1 MAKVIPVGQPV
12 NDAER
17 AAIAHL
23 RDRLPDS
30 YTLLH
35 NFEIE
40 RQGERFEIDLALL
53 TPHALYLID
62 VKGTRGSIDVYGS
75 KWYPEGRAPFPSPLA
90 KLRGHA
96 RTVKGLITQAHPGRH
111 ELDDIYVDAAILL
124 TAPDAHLSDREQ
136 LDADRVLKL
145 KDAERY
151 FKDATRI
158 PPRFSRS
165 ILQQQ
170 GLILHALK
178 VVKPASSVPR
188 FGHWVVK
195 EKLGAAAT
203 YTEYRAENAFAGG
216 SARLRVYQ
224 ADPYLPDAERQAQTL
239 RIANAYRA
247 LSKLPLHPNIVAA
260 RDFFPSDDDKSFIL
274 ILDDAPGQAL
284 TVHMARPQL
293 ALTLDQKWRVAKDLL
308 AALVHAHQ
316 HAVVHRN
323 LTPGAVL
330 VGQDGT
336 TRLTDFDFAKPSVNR
351 SQTIA
356 ADIVE
361 LVDKAYVAP
370 EAFREPGAATAA
382 SDIFSAGVILYELFT
397 GERPFAG
404 EPTTVWDREGE
415 FLHKPSALRPELNA
429 AFDAWLQ
436 SLCAFDVAQRPGAV
450 AALASL
456 QTLLQ
461 PVPVAA
467 DQPQARPSEP
477 AKPEREPETTAPEP
491 IDYLNLSAGHRLTHK
506 FIVEKKLGRGS
517 FGVVYKVIDTLGDV
531 ARTVKLIVSDRHS
544 TLERLKKEYRHL
556 VQIPEHPH
564 VVRVLD
570 ADVIP
575 DRGIPF
581 LVFEYVEGADVGDM
595 IRDHMLSPEDALE
608 LGKQAIDGLAHLHAQ
623 GFHHCDIKPRNLLWT
638 QKGAKIID
646 FNVSVR
652 ADDKES
658 RGGGS
663 RRYLPPDFDPEVI
676 PHNGERADRDL
687 YALGLTLYEALT
699 WRYPWDTAEPPI
711 NKPAPDPREFSGF
724 ADLAPELV
732 SVVLKAIAPRR
743 AERYHA
749 AADFRDA
756 LAEVRHARRIQTVS
770 VAAMSAAARS
780 GQAALAESAPNSN
793 AFVSHLLTLY
803 SQSSRSNAGTRGM
816 DALGHAA
823 YVETELD
830 RKLLPAVLQGE
841 FRLVLISGNA
851 GDGKTAFLQRLEK
864 EVEAR
869 GGAAHRGL
877 PNGSE
882 LSLAG
887 QRFLINYDGS
897 QDEGNKD
904 NNQVLLDFL
913 APFRGEDAK
922 AWTPQEIRLI
932 AINEGRLVDF
942 LTTHERD
949 FAALTALVRR
959 AFANGEAE
967 SGVALVNLN
976 LRSVVAEAEGGSILE
991 RTLNTMV
998 QPSHWSACERC
1009 DLKDSCYALH
1019 NARSFQDEI
1028 AGLRLRERLKTLYTM
1043 AHLRGRL
1050 HITMRDLRSA
1060 LSFMLIGNRDC
1071 AEIHAVYAAGRY
1083 DEVANSYYFN
1093 SWMGGGRPTSDR
1105 LLALLGELDVGR
1117 QEDPRFDR
1125 GLDFVQPD
1133 DRALFR
1139 FERRGRFDFEVFKR
1153 LFAELP
1159 RGVSESTVRQRARRH
1174 RAYVAMAR
1182 RKHFF
1187 ERRDASWETMLPYRS
1202 AKRMVEI
1209 VRGKASLDA
1218 LTGEILYAINRGEG
1232 LQRPERLGQSLA
1244 LQLRQVDHGT
1254 IRSYRLFPV
1263 EGFDLQ
1269 VQDFA
1274 AKARFVEHLP
1284 TGLLLR
1290 FQGQGAG
1297 ATVSELSINLDVF
1310 EMLMR
1315 LNEGYRPSVE
1325 EMQGFYL
1332 CLGVFKNSLNAQPYS
1347 EILLTTTGHDFYR
1360 LARHDDGRVEMR
1372 LLQGAAEGQR
1382 GQALVQDMEGQ

>member
-1 MAKVIPVGQPV
+1 MAKVIPIGQPV

-17 AAIAHL
+17 SAIAHL

-30 YTLLH
+30 YILLH

-40 RQGERFEIDLALL
+40 RQGERFEIDIALL

-62 VKGTRGSIDVYGS
+62 VKGTRGTIDVYGN
-75 KWYPEGRAPFPSPLA
+75 KWYPEGRAPYPTPLG
-90 KLRGHA
+90 KLRGHG
-96 RTVKGLITQAHPGRH
+96 RTVKGLVTQAHPGRN
-111 ELDDIYVDAAILL
+111 ELNDIYVDAAIVL
-124 TAPDAHLSDREQ
+124 TAPDAHLIDREQ
-136 LDADRVLKL
+136 LDSDRVVKL

-158 PPRFSRS
+158 PARFSKN
-165 ILQQQ
+165 ILLQQ

-178 VVKPASSVPR
+178 VVKPASAVQR
-188 FGHWVVK
+188 FGHWEVK
-195 EKLGAAAT
+195 EKLGSAQA
-203 YTEYRAENAFAGG
+203 YSEFRAENAFAGG
-216 SARLRVYQ
+216 TARLRVYQ
-224 ADPYLPDAERQAQTL
+224 ADPYQPEDVREAQVN

-260 RDFFPSDDDKSFIL
+260 RDFFPTDDDKSFIL

-308 AALVHAHQ
+308 AALAHAH
-316 HAVVHRN
+316 HHGVVHRN
-323 LTPGAVL
+323 LTPSAIL
-330 VGQDGT
+330 IGQDGT
-336 TRLTDFDFAKPSVNR
+336 TRITDFDFAKPGENR
-351 SQTIA
+351 SLSIA
-356 ADIVE
+356 ADIVD
-361 LVDKAYVAP
+361 LVEKAYVAP
-370 EAFREPGAATAA
+370 EAFREPGAASSA
-382 SDIFSAGVILYELFT
+382 SDIFSAGVIIYELFT

-404 EPTTVWDREGE
+404 EPTTVWDRVGE
-415 FLHKPSALRPELNA
+415 FLNKPSALRPELND
-429 AFDAWLQ
+429 AFDVWLQ
-436 SLCAFDVAQRPGAV
+436 SLCAFDEHMRPPAPSALAALNALLHPVAQQAAV
-450 AALASL
+450 SVEVSAFE
-456 QTLLQ
+456 
-461 PVPVAA
+461 PNEVPD
-467 DQPQARPSEP
+467 DQA
-477 AKPEREPETTAPEP
+477 
-491 IDYLNLSAGHRLTHK
+491 DYLNLPAGYRLTRK
-506 FIVEKKLGRGS
+506 FIIEKKLGRGS

-544 TLERLKKEYRHL
+544 TLDRLKQEYRHL
-556 VQIPEHPH
+556 VHIPEHPY

-575 DRGIPF
+575 GRDIPF
-581 LVFEYVEGADVGDM
+581 LVFEYVEGSDVGDM
-595 IRDHMLSPEDALE
+595 IQERLLSPEDVLE
-608 LGKQAIDGLAHLHAQ
+608 LGKQVVEGLVHLHAH

-676 PHNGERADRDL
+676 PYNGERADRDL
-687 YALGLTLYEALT
+687 YAMGLTLYEALT
-699 WRYPWDTAEPPI
+699 SRYPWDTTEPPI
-711 NKPAPDPREFSGF
+711 NKPAPDPRELSGF
-724 ADLAPELV
+724 SDLAPELV

-743 AERYHA
+743 AERFA
-749 AADFRDA
+749 TATDFRDA
-756 LAEVRHARRIQTVS
+756 LVEVHHARRIQTVS
-770 VAAMSAAARS
+770 LATMSAASS
-780 GQAALAESAPNSN
+780 GQGVLAESAPNSN

-803 SQSSRSNAGTRGM
+803 SQSHRSNAGTRGM
-816 DALGHAA
+816 DALGFSA
-823 YVETELD
+823 YVDTALD
-830 RKLLPAVLQGE
+830 RALLPAVLSGE

-864 EVEAR
+864 EVEVR
-869 GGAAHRGL
+869 GGSANRGL

-882 LSLAG
+882 LALG
-887 QRFLINYDGS
+887 GKRYLINYDGS

-913 APFRGEDAK
+913 SPFKGGDART
-922 AWTPQEIRLI
+922 WTPKETRLI

-942 LTTHERD
+942 LATHEHD
-949 FAALTALVRR
+949 FSELTALVRR
-959 AFANGEAE
+959 AFSTGETE
-967 SGVALVNLN
+967 SGVAVVNLN

-991 RTLNTMV
+991 RTLQSIV
-998 QPSHWSACERC
+998 QSKNWLACESC
-1009 DLKDSCYALH
+1009 DLKNSCYALH

-1028 AGLRLRERLKTLYTM
+1028 AGPRLLERLKTLYTM

-1071 AEIHAVYAAGRY
+1071 GEIHALYMAGKH
-1083 DEVANSYYFN
+1083 DEVARSYYFN
-1093 SWMGGGRPTSDR
+1093 SWMGSGQPTADR
-1105 LLALLGELDVGR
+1105 LLTLLGELDVGK

-1139 FERRGRFDFEVFKR
+1139 FERRGQFDFEVLKR
-1153 LFAELP
+1153 LFGDLP
-1159 RGVSESTVRQRARRH
+1159 RGGSDVSVRQRACKH
-1174 RAYVAMAR
+1174 REYVAMAR

-1187 ERRDASWETMLPYRS
+1187 ERRDASWEKMLPYRS

-1209 VRGKASLDA
+1209 VRGETSIDA
-1218 LTGEILYAINRGEG
+1218 LTSEILHAINRGEG
-1232 LQRPERLGQSLA
+1232 LQRPERLGTSLA
-1244 LQLRQVDHGT
+1244 LQLRQVEHGT
-1254 IRSYRLFPV
+1254 VRSYRLFPS
-1263 EGFDLQ
+1263 EGFGLQ

-1274 AKARFVEHLP
+1274 ANARFVEHLP
-1284 TGLLLR
+1284 TGLLLK
-1290 FQGQGAG
+1290 FQGQGFG
-1297 ATVSELSINLDVF
+1297 AISSELIINLDVF
-1310 EMLMR
+1310 EMLVR

-1332 CLGVFKNSLNAQPYS
+1332 CLGVFKNSLNAQPYR

-1372 LLQGAAEGQR
+1372 LLQGVASGGHKAEAIAQGFK
-1382 GQALVQDMEGQ
+1382 GN

>member
-1 MAKVIPVGQPV
+1 MAKTIPVGQPV

-17 AAIAHL
+17 SAIAYL

-30 YTLLH
+30 FVLLH

-40 RQGERFEIDLALL
+40 RQGERFEIDIALL

-62 VKGTRGSIDVYGS
+62 VKGTRGTIDVYGN
-75 KWYPEGRAPFPSPLA
+75 KWYPEGRAPYPSPLG

-96 RTVKGLITQAHPGRH
+96 RTVKGLVTQANPGRH
-111 ELDDIYVDAAILL
+111 ELDGIYVDAAILL
-124 TAPDAHLSDREQ
+124 TAPDAHLNDR
-136 LDADRVLKL
+136 ADFDQKQVVKL

-158 PPRFSRS
+158 PARFSKN
-165 ILQQQ
+165 IQQQ
-170 GLILHALK
+170 HGLILHALK
-178 VVKPASSVPR
+178 VVKPASAVQR
-188 FGHWVVK
+188 FGHWQVI
-195 EKLGAAAT
+195 EKLGAAET
-203 YTEYRAENAFAGG
+203 YAEFRAENAFAGG
-216 SARLRVYQ
+216 TARLRVYQ
-224 ADPYLPDAERQAQTL
+224 ADPYQPDNVRKAQVN

-260 RDFFPSDDDKSFIL
+260 RDFFPADDDKSFIL

-284 TVHMARPQL
+284 TVHMVRPQL

-308 AALVHAHQ
+308 AALAHAH
-316 HAVVHRN
+316 HHGVVHRN
-323 LTPGAVL
+323 LTPGAIL
-330 VGQDGT
+330 IGQDGT
-336 TRLTDFDFAKPSVNR
+336 TRITDFDFAKPSADR
-351 SQTIA
+351 TLTIA
-356 ADIVE
+356 PDIVD
-361 LVDKAYVAP
+361 LVEKAYVAP
-370 EAFREPGAATAA
+370 EAFREPGAASTA

-404 EPTTVWDREGE
+404 EPTTVWDRAGE
-415 FLHKPSALRPELNA
+415 FLNKPSALRPELNET
-429 AFDAWLQ
+429 FDGWLQ
-436 SLCAFDVAQRPGAV
+436 SLCAFDEHKRLTAS
-450 AALASL
+450 AALA
-456 QTLLQ
+456 TLNAMLQ
-461 PVPVAA
+461 PAPQPHTGPIEVLTLEPVEAA
-467 DQPQARPSEP
+467 EEP
-477 AKPEREPETTAPEP
+477 LA
-491 IDYLNLSAGHRLTHK
+491 DYLNLAAGYPLTHK

-575 DRGIPF
+575 GHDIPF
-581 LVFEYVEGADVGDM
+581 LVFEYVEGSDVGDM
-595 IRDHMLSPEDALE
+595 IQDRLLSPEDALE
-608 LGKQAIDGLAHLHAQ
+608 LGKQVMEGLVHLHAH

-638 QKGAKIID
+638 HKGAKIID

-699 WRYPWDTAEPPI
+699 SRYPWDTTEPPI
-711 NKPAPDPREFSGF
+711 NKPAPDPRDLSGF
-724 ADLAPELV
+724 DDLASELV
-732 SVVLKAIAPRR
+732 TVVLKAIAPRR
-743 AERYHA
+743 AERYHTA
-749 AADFRDA
+749 VDFRDA
-756 LAEVRHARRIQTVS
+756 LAEVRHARRIQSVS
-770 VAAMSAAARS
+770 LTAMATAVSS
-780 GQAALAESAPNSN
+780 GQAVMAEPELNRN

-816 DALGHAA
+816 DALGFSA
-823 YVETELD
+823 YVDTALD
-830 RKLLPAVLQGE
+830 RALLPAVLQGE

-869 GGAAHRGL
+869 GGSADRGL

-882 LSLAG
+882 LILAG
-887 QRFLINYDGS
+887 RRYLINYDGS

-913 APFRGEDAK
+913 EPFKGNDARLWK
-922 AWTPQEIRLI
+922 PHETRLI

-942 LTTHERD
+942 LATHERD
-949 FAALTALVRR
+949 FPALTALVRR
-959 AFANGEAE
+959 SFSSGEAD
-967 SGVALVNLN
+967 SGVAVVNLN
-976 LRSVVAEAEGGSILE
+976 RRSVVADAEGGSILE
-991 RTLNTMV
+991 RTLQSIV
-998 QPSHWSACERC
+998 QPKNWSACERC
-1009 DLKDSCYALH
+1009 VLQDSCYALH

-1028 AGLRLRERLKTLYTM
+1028 AGPRLLERLKMLYTM

-1071 AEIHAVYAAGRY
+1071 AEIHALYAAGKH
-1083 DEVANSYYFN
+1083 DDVARSFYFN
-1093 SWMGGGRPTSDR
+1093 SWMGAEQATSDR
-1105 LLALLGELDVGR
+1105 LLTLLSDLDVGK

-1139 FERRGRFDFEVFKR
+1139 FGRRGQFDFEILKR
-1153 LFAELP
+1153 LFADLP
-1159 RGVSESTVRQRARRH
+1159 RGLSDSSVRQRARKH

-1187 ERRDASWETMLPYRS
+1187 ERRDTSWEKMLPYRS

-1209 VRGKASLDA
+1209 VRGETPIEE
-1218 LTGEILYAINRGEG
+1218 LTSEILHAINRGEG
-1232 LQRPERLGQSLA
+1232 LQRPERLGASLA
-1244 LQLRQVDHGT
+1244 LQLRQVEHGT
-1254 IRSYRLFPV
+1254 VRSYRLFPI

-1284 TGLLLR
+1284 TGLLMKYE
-1290 FQGQGAG
+1290 GQGVG
-1297 ATVSELSINLDVF
+1297 AITSELIINLDVF
-1310 EMLMR
+1310 EMLVR

-1332 CLGVFKNSLNAQPYS
+1332 CLGVFKNSLNAQPYR
-1347 EILLTTTGHDFYR
+1347 EILLTTTGHDFFR
-1360 LARHDDGRVEMR
+1360 LARHDDGRLEIR
-1372 LLQGAAEGQR
+1372 LLQGLVVGSEGAAVKNGVK
-1382 GQALVQDMEGQ
+1382 GN

>member
-1 MAKVIPVGQPV
+1 MTKVIPVGLPV

-17 AAIAHL
+17 SAIAYL

-40 RQGERFEIDLALL
+40 RQGERFEIDIALL

-62 VKGTRGSIDVYGS
+62 VKGTRGAIDVYGN
-75 KWYPEGRAPFPSPLA
+75 KWYPEGRAPYPSPLG

-96 RTVKGLITQAHPGRH
+96 RTVKGLVTQAHPGRN
-111 ELDDIYVDAAILL
+111 ELNDIYVDAAILL
-124 TAPDAHLSDREQ
+124 TAPDAHLIDREQ
-136 LDADRVLKL
+136 LDSDRVVKL
-145 KDAERY
+145 KEAERY

-158 PPRFSRS
+158 PARFSKN

-178 VVKPASSVPR
+178 VVKPASSVQR
-188 FGHWVVK
+188 FGHWEVK
-195 EKLGAAAT
+195 EKLGAAQA
-203 YTEYRAENAFAGG
+203 YSEFRAENAFAGG
-216 SARLRVYQ
+216 TARLRVYQ
-224 ADPYLPDAERQAQTL
+224 ADPYQPKDVREAQVN
-239 RIANAYRA
+239 RITNAYRA

-260 RDFFPSDDDKSFIL
+260 RDFFRTDDDRSFIL

-293 ALTLDQKWRVAKDLL
+293 VLTLDQKWRVAKDLL
-308 AALVHAHQ
+308 AALAHAHQ
-316 HAVVHRN
+316 HGVVHRN
-323 LTPGAVL
+323 LMPGAIL
-330 VGQDGT
+330 IGQDGT
-336 TRLTDFDFAKPSVNR
+336 TRITDFDFAKPGENR
-351 SQTIA
+351 SLSIA
-356 ADIVE
+356 ADIVD
-361 LVDKAYVAP
+361 LVEKAYVAP
-370 EAFREPGAATAA
+370 EAFREPGAASSA
-382 SDIFSAGVILYELFT
+382 SDIFSAGVIIYELFT

-404 EPTTVWDREGE
+404 EPTTVWDRVGE
-415 FLHKPSALRPELNA
+415 FLNKPSALRPELND
-429 AFDAWLQ
+429 AFDVWLQ
-436 SLCAFDVAQRPGAV
+436 SLCAFDEHKRPPAPNAL
-450 AALASL
+450 AALNA
-456 QTLLQ
+456 LLQ
-461 PVPVAA
+461 PAVLKVAA
-467 DQPQARPSEP
+467 PLEVSDFEPNQVSDDQA
-477 AKPEREPETTAPEP
+477 
-491 IDYLNLSAGHRLTHK
+491 DYLNLPAGYRLTRK
-506 FIVEKKLGRGS
+506 FIIEKKLGRGS

-544 TLERLKKEYRHL
+544 TLDRLKQEYRHL
-556 VQIPEHPH
+556 VHIPEHPH

-575 DRGIPF
+575 GRDIPF
-581 LVFEYVEGADVGDM
+581 LVFEYVEGSDVGDM
-595 IRDHMLSPEDALE
+595 IQERLLSPEDVLE
-608 LGKQAIDGLAHLHAQ
+608 LGKQVIEGLVHLHAN

-658 RGGGS
+658 QGGGS

-676 PHNGERADRDL
+676 PYNGERADRDL
-687 YALGLTLYEALT
+687 YAMGLTLYEALT
-699 WRYPWDTAEPPI
+699 SRYPWDTTEPPI
-711 NKPAPDPREFSGF
+711 NKPAPDPRELSGF
-724 ADLAPELV
+724 SDLAPELV

-743 AERYHA
+743 AERFA
-749 AADFRDA
+749 TATDFRGA
-756 LAEVRHARRIQTVS
+756 LSEVRHARRIQTVS
-770 VAAMSAAARS
+770 
-780 GQAALAESAPNSN
+780 LATMTAGSIQGVLAKSAPNSN

-803 SQSSRSNAGTRGM
+803 SQSHRSNAGTRGM
-816 DALGHAA
+816 DALGFSA
-823 YVETELD
+823 YVDTALD
-830 RKLLPAVLQGE
+830 RALLPAVLSGE

-864 EVEAR
+864 EVEVL
-869 GGAAHRGL
+869 GGSANRGL

-882 LSLAG
+882 LALG
-887 QRFLINYDGS
+887 GKRYLINYDGS

-913 APFRGEDAK
+913 SPFKGSDART
-922 AWTPQEIRLI
+922 WTPKETRLI

-942 LTTHERD
+942 LATHEQD
-949 FAALTALVRR
+949 FSELTALVRR
-959 AFANGEAE
+959 AFSSGETE
-967 SGVALVNLN
+967 SGVAVVNLN
-976 LRSVVAEAEGGSILE
+976 LRSVVADAEGGSILE
-991 RTLNTMV
+991 RTMQSIV
-998 QPSHWSACERC
+998 QPKNWSACESC
-1009 DLKDSCYALH
+1009 DLKNSCYALH

-1028 AGLRLRERLKTLYTM
+1028 AGPRLLERLKTLYTM

-1071 AEIHAVYAAGRY
+1071 GEIHELYMAGKH
-1083 DEVANSYYFN
+1083 DEVARSYYFN
-1093 SWMGGGRPTSDR
+1093 SWMGGGQPTSDR
-1105 LLALLGELDVGR
+1105 LLTLLGEIDVGK

-1139 FERRGRFDFEVFKR
+1139 FERRGQFDFEVLKR
-1153 LFAELP
+1153 LFGDLP
-1159 RGVSESTVRQRARRH
+1159 RGWADVSVRQRARKH
-1174 RAYVAMAR
+1174 REYVTMAR

-1187 ERRDASWETMLPYRS
+1187 ERRDASWEKMLPYRS

-1209 VRGKASLDA
+1209 VRGETSIDA
-1218 LTGEILYAINRGEG
+1218 LISEILHAINRGEG
-1232 LQRPERLGQSLA
+1232 LQRPERLGTSLA
-1244 LQLRQVDHGT
+1244 LQLRQVEHGT
-1254 IRSYRLFPV
+1254 VRSYRLFPA
-1263 EGFDLQ
+1263 EGFGLQ

-1274 AKARFVEHLP
+1274 ANARFVEHLP
-1284 TGLLLR
+1284 TGVLLK
-1290 FQGQGAG
+1290 FQGQGFG
-1297 ATVSELSINLDVF
+1297 AISSELIINLDVF
-1310 EMLMR
+1310 EMLVR

-1332 CLGVFKNSLNAQPYS
+1332 CLGVFKNSLNAQPYR

-1372 LLQGAAEGQR
+1372 LLQGPATSEHKAEALAQSFR
-1382 GQALVQDMEGQ
+1382 GN

>member
-17 AAIAHL
+17 NAIAYL
-23 RDRLPDS
+23 RDSLPDS
-30 YTLLH
+30 FVLLH

-40 RQGERFEIDLALL
+40 RHGERFEIDIALL

-62 VKGTRGSIDVYGS
+62 VKGTRGTIDVYGN
-75 KWYPEGRAPFPSPLA
+75 KWYPEGRAPYPSPLG
-90 KLRGHA
+90 KLRSHA
-96 RTVKGLITQAHPGRH
+96 RTVKGLVTQANPGRH
-111 ELDDIYVDAAILL
+111 ELDGIYVDAAILL
-124 TAPDAHLSDREQ
+124 TAPDAHLNDREQ
-136 LDADRVLKL
+136 LDADRVVKL

-151 FKDATRI
+151 FRDATRI
-158 PPRFSRS
+158 PARFSKH

-178 VVKPASSVPR
+178 VVKPASAVQR
-188 FGHWVVK
+188 FGHWQVK
-195 EKLGAAAT
+195 EKLGAAEA
-203 YTEYRAENAFAGG
+203 YTEFRAENAFAGG
-216 SARLRVYQ
+216 TARLRVYQ
-224 ADPYLPDAERQAQTL
+224 ADPYQPEDVRKAQVN

-260 RDFFPSDDDKSFIL
+260 RDFFPTEDDKSFIL

-284 TVHMARPQL
+284 TIHMVRPQL

-308 AALVHAHQ
+308 AALAHAH
-316 HAVVHRN
+316 HHGVVHRN
-323 LTPGAVL
+323 LTPGAIL
-330 VGQDGT
+330 IGQDGT
-336 TRLTDFDFAKPSVNR
+336 TRITDFDFAKPGADR
-351 SQTIA
+351 TLTIA
-356 ADIVE
+356 PDIVD
-361 LVDKAYVAP
+361 LVEKAYVAP
-370 EAFREPGAATAA
+370 EAYREPGAASTA

-404 EPTTVWDREGE
+404 DPTTVWDRAGE
-415 FLHKPSALRPELNA
+415 FLNKPSALRLELNET
-429 AFDAWLQ
+429 FDGWLQ
-436 SLCAFDVAQRPGAV
+436 SLCAFDEHKRLTAS
-450 AALASL
+450 AALA
-456 QTLLQ
+456 TLNAILQ
-461 PVPVAA
+461 PAPHPHAGPIEVL
-467 DQPQARPSEP
+467 
-477 AKPEREPETTAPEP
+477 KPEPVEAAEETLT
-491 IDYLNLSAGHRLTHK
+491 DYLNLAAGYPLTHK

-575 DRGIPF
+575 GHDIPF
-581 LVFEYVEGADVGDM
+581 LVFEYVEGSDVGDM
-595 IRDHMLSPEDALE
+595 IQDRLLSPEDALE
-608 LGKQAIDGLAHLHAQ
+608 LGKQVMEGLVHLHAH

-638 QKGAKIID
+638 NKGAKIID

-699 WRYPWDTAEPPI
+699 SRYPWDTTEPPI
-711 NKPAPDPREFSGF
+711 NKPAPDPRNLSGF
-724 ADLAPELV
+724 DDLASELV
-732 SVVLKAIAPRR
+732 NVVLKAIAPRR
-743 AERYHA
+743 AERYHTA
-749 AADFRDA
+749 VDFRDA
-756 LAEVRHARRIQTVS
+756 LAEVRHARRVQSVSLTAMATAVSSGQTV
-770 VAAMSAAARS
+770 
-780 GQAALAESAPNSN
+780 LAEPALNRN

-816 DALGHAA
+816 DVLGFSA
-823 YVETELD
+823 YVDTALD
-830 RKLLPAVLQGE
+830 RALLPAVLQGE

-869 GGAAHRGL
+869 GGSANRGL
-877 PNGSE
+877 PNGSD
-882 LSLAG
+882 LILAG
-887 QRFLINYDGS
+887 RRYLINYDGS

-913 APFRGEDAK
+913 APFKGNDARL
-922 AWTPQEIRLI
+922 WTPHETRLI

-942 LTTHERD
+942 LATYEKD
-949 FAALTALVRR
+949 FSALTALVRR
-959 AFANGEAE
+959 TFSSGEAD
-967 SGVALVNLN
+967 SGVAVVNLN
-976 LRSVVAEAEGGSILE
+976 RRSVVADAEGGSILE
-991 RTLNTMV
+991 RTLQSIV
-998 QPSHWSACERC
+998 QPKNWSACEQCVLQDR
-1009 DLKDSCYALH
+1009 CYALH

-1028 AGLRLRERLKTLYTM
+1028 AGPRLLERLKMLYTM

-1071 AEIHAVYAAGRY
+1071 AEIHALYAAGKH
-1083 DEVANSYYFN
+1083 DDVARSFYFN
-1093 SWMGGGRPTSDR
+1093 SWMGAEQATADR
-1105 LLALLGELDVGR
+1105 LLTLLSDLDVGK

-1139 FERRGRFDFEVFKR
+1139 FERRGQFDFEILKR
-1153 LFAELP
+1153 LFADLP
-1159 RGVSESTVRQRARRH
+1159 RGLFDSSVRQRARKH
-1174 RAYVAMAR
+1174 RTYVAMAR

-1187 ERRDASWETMLPYRS
+1187 ERRDTSWEKMLPYRS

-1209 VRGKASLDA
+1209 VRGETPIEE
-1218 LTGEILYAINRGEG
+1218 LTSEILHAINRGEG
-1232 LQRPERLGQSLA
+1232 LQRPERLGASLA
-1244 LQLRQVDHGT
+1244 LQLRQVEHGT
-1254 IRSYRLFPV
+1254 VRSYRLFPM
-1263 EGFDLQ
+1263 EGFHLQ

-1284 TGLLLR
+1284 TGLLLKYE
-1290 FQGQGAG
+1290 GQGVG
-1297 ATVSELSINLDVF
+1297 AITSELIINLDVF
-1310 EMLMR
+1310 EMLVR

-1332 CLGVFKNSLNAQPYS
+1332 CLGVFKNSLNAQPYR
-1347 EILLTTTGHDFYR
+1347 EILLTTTGHDFFR
-1360 LARHDDGRVEMR
+1360 LARHDDGRLEIR
-1372 LLQGAAEGQR
+1372 LLQGPVVGIEGAAVKNGVK
-1382 GQALVQDMEGQ
+1382 GN

>member
-17 AAIAHL
+17 NAIAYL
-23 RDRLPDS
+23 RDRLPDN
-30 YTLLH
+30 YALLH

-40 RQGERFEIDLALL
+40 RQCERFEIDIALL

-62 VKGTRGSIDVYGS
+62 VKGTRGTIDVYGNR
-75 KWYPEGRAPFPSPLA
+75 WYPEGRGPYPSPLG

-96 RTVKGLITQAHPGRH
+96 RTVKGLVTQANPGRH

-124 TAPDAHLSDREQ
+124 TAPDAHLNDREQ
-136 LDADRVLKL
+136 LDADRVVKL

-151 FKDATRI
+151 FKDVTRI
-158 PPRFSRS
+158 PARFSKNIVR
-165 ILQQQ
+165 QQK
-170 GLILHALK
+170 LILHALN
-178 VVKPASSVPR
+178 VVKPAAAVQR
-188 FGHWVVK
+188 FGHWDVK
-195 EKLGAAAT
+195 EKLGAAQA
-203 YTEYRAENAFAGG
+203 YTEFRAENVFAGG
-216 SARLRVYQ
+216 TARLRVYQ
-224 ADPYLPDAERQAQTL
+224 ADPYQPEEVRKAQVN
-239 RIANAYRA
+239 RITNAYRA

-260 RDFFPSDDDKSFIL
+260 RDFFPTDDDKSFIL

-308 AALVHAHQ
+308 AALAHAHQ
-316 HAVVHRN
+316 HGVVHRN
-323 LTPGAVL
+323 LTPGAIL
-330 VGQDGT
+330 IGQDGT
-336 TRLTDFDFAKPSVNR
+336 TRITDFDFAKPSVDR
-351 SQTIA
+351 SLTIA
-356 ADIVE
+356 ADIVD
-361 LVDKAYVAP
+361 LVEKAYVAP
-370 EAFREPGAATAA
+370 EAFREPSAASSA
-382 SDIFSAGVILYELFT
+382 SDIFSAGVSLYELFT

-404 EPTTVWDREGE
+404 EPTTVWDRAGE
-415 FLHKPSALRPELNA
+415 FLNKPSALRPELND

-436 SLCAFDVAQRPGAV
+436 SLCAFDEHHRPPAS
-450 AALASL
+450 AALAAL
-456 QTLLQ
+456 NALLQ
-461 PVPVAA
+461 PVAQPAPSFEAPAPVAA
-467 DQPQARPSEP
+467 DAFDDQA
-477 AKPEREPETTAPEP
+477 
-491 IDYLNLSAGHRLTHK
+491 DYLNLAAGYRLTHK
-506 FIVEKKLGRGS
+506 FVIEKKLGRGS

-544 TLERLKKEYRHL
+544 TLDRLKKEYRHL
-556 VQIPEHPH
+556 VHIPEHPH

-575 DRGIPF
+575 GRNIPF
-581 LVFEYVEGADVGDM
+581 LVFEYVEGSDVGDM
-595 IRDHMLSPEDALE
+595 IQERLLSPEDALE
-608 LGKQAIDGLAHLHAQ
+608 LGKQVIEGLVHLHTQ

-699 WRYPWDTAEPPI
+699 SRYPWETTEPPI
-711 NKPAPDPREFSGF
+711 NKPAPDPRELSGF
-724 ADLAPELV
+724 SDLAPELV
-732 SVVLKAIAPRR
+732 NVVLKAIAPRR
-743 AERYHA
+743 AERYA
-749 AADFRDA
+749 TATDFRDV
-756 LAEVRHARRIQTVS
+756 LTEVRHARRIQTMS
-770 VAAMSAAARS
+770 LAAMAAAASS
-780 GQAALAESAPNSN
+780 GNAALAESAPNSN

-803 SQSSRSNAGTRGM
+803 SQSRRSNAGTRGM
-816 DALGHAA
+816 DALGFSA
-823 YVETELD
+823 YVDTALD
-830 RKLLPAVLQGE
+830 RALLPAVLLGE

-864 EVEAR
+864 EVEVR
-869 GGAAHRGL
+869 GGSANRDL

-882 LSLAG
+882 LALDG
-887 QRFLINYDGS
+887 KRYLINYDGS

-913 APFRGEDAK
+913 APFKGSDASSWK
-922 AWTPQEIRLI
+922 PKETRLI

-942 LTTHERD
+942 LATHERD
-949 FAALTALVRR
+949 FPALTALVQR
-959 AFANGEAE
+959 AFSTGEAE
-967 SGVALVNLN
+967 SGVAVVNLN

-991 RTLNTMV
+991 RTLASIV
-998 QPSHWSACERC
+998 QPKNWSACESC

-1028 AGLRLRERLKTLYTM
+1028 AGPRLLERLKTLYTM

-1071 AEIHAVYAAGRY
+1071 GEIHALYAAGKH
-1083 DEVANSYYFN
+1083 DEVARSFYFN
-1093 SWMGGGRPTSDR
+1093 SWMGGGQPTSDR
-1105 LLALLGELDVGR
+1105 LLTLLRDLDVGK

-1139 FERRGRFDFEVFKR
+1139 FERRGQFDFEVLKR
-1153 LFAELP
+1153 LFGDLP
-1159 RGVSESTVRQRARRH
+1159 RGLSDSSVLQRARKH
-1174 RAYVAMAR
+1174 REYVVMAR

-1187 ERRDASWETMLPYRS
+1187 ERRDTSWEKMLPYRS

-1209 VRGKASLDA
+1209 VRGATPIDE
-1218 LTGEILYAINRGEG
+1218 LTSEILHAINRGEG
-1232 LQRPERLGQSLA
+1232 LQRPERLGASLA
-1244 LQLRQVDHGT
+1244 LQLRQVEHGT
-1254 IRSYRLFPV
+1254 VRSYRLFPV
-1263 EGFDLQ
+1263 EGFGLQ

-1274 AKARFVEHLP
+1274 AKGRFVEHLP
-1284 TGLLLR
+1284 TGLLLK
-1290 FQGQGAG
+1290 FQGQGTG
-1297 ATVSELSINLDVF
+1297 AITSELIINLDVF
-1310 EMLMR
+1310 EMLVR

-1332 CLGVFKNSLNAQPYS
+1332 CLGVFKNSLNAQPYR

-1360 LARHDDGRVEMR
+1360 LARYDDGRVEMR
-1372 LLQGAAEGQR
+1372 LLQGAVIGGHKEETTEQGFR
-1382 GQALVQDMEGQ
+1382 GN

>member
-1 MAKVIPVGQPV
+1 MAKVIPVGHPV

-17 AAIAHL
+17 AAIATL

-30 YTLLH
+30 FILLH

-40 RQGERFEIDLALL
+40 RQGERFEIDIALL

-62 VKGTRGSIDVYGS
+62 VKGTRGTIDVYGN
-75 KWYPEGRAPFPSPLA
+75 KWYPEGRAPYPSPLG
-90 KLRGHA
+90 KLRSHA
-96 RTVKGLITQAHPGRH
+96 RVVKGLVTQAHPGRR

-124 TAPDAHLSDREQ
+124 TAPDAYLNDREQ
-136 LDADRVLKL
+136 LDTDHVVKL
-145 KDAERY
+145 KDVERY

-158 PPRFSRS
+158 PARFSKNIS
-165 ILQQQ
+165 QQHS
-170 GLILHALK
+170 LILHALK
-178 VVKPASSVPR
+178 VVKPAASVQR
-188 FGHWVVK
+188 FGHWEVK
-195 EKLGAAAT
+195 EKLGAAQA
-203 YTEYRAENAFAGG
+203 YIEYRAENAFAGG
-216 SARLRVYQ
+216 TARLRVYQ
-224 ADPYLPDAERQAQTL
+224 ADPYQSEEVRKAQVN

-247 LSKLPLHPNIVAA
+247 LSRLPLHPNIVAA
-260 RDFFPSDDDKSFIL
+260 RDFFPTDDEKSFIL

-308 AALVHAHQ
+308 AALAHAHQ
-316 HAVVHRN
+316 HGVVHRN
-323 LTPGAVL
+323 LTPGAIL
-330 VGQDGT
+330 IGQDGT
-336 TRLTDFDFAKPSVNR
+336 TRITDFDFAKPGVDR
-351 SQTIA
+351 SLSIA
-356 ADIVE
+356 EDIVD
-361 LVDKAYVAP
+361 LVEQAYVAP
-370 EAFREPGAATAA
+370 EAFREPGAATSA
-382 SDIFSAGVILYELFT
+382 SDVFSAGVIVYELFT
-397 GERPFAG
+397 GEKPFAG
-404 EPTTVWDREGE
+404 QPTAVWDRAGE
-415 FLHKPSALRPELNA
+415 FLNKPSALRPELNET
-429 AFDAWLQ
+429 FDAWLQ
-436 SLCAFDVAQRPGAV
+436 SLCAFDEHQRPTAP

-456 QTLLQ
+456 NALLQ
-461 PVPVAA
+461 PPVQAT
-467 DQPQARPSEP
+467 PQAESVAPVP
-477 AKPEREPETTAPEP
+477 AAAEVIDDQA
-491 IDYLNLSAGHRLTHK
+491 DYLNLAAGYRLTHK
-506 FIVEKKLGRGS
+506 FIIEKKLGRGS

-531 ARTVKLIVSDRHS
+531 ARTVKLIISDRHS

-556 VQIPEHPH
+556 VHIPEHPH

-575 DRGIPF
+575 GRDIPF
-581 LVFEYVEGADVGDM
+581 LVFEYVEGSDVGDM
-595 IRDHMLSPEDALE
+595 IQDRLLSPEDALE
-608 LGKQAIDGLAHLHAQ
+608 LGKQVIEGLVHLHTQ

-652 ADDKES
+652 ADDRES

-699 WRYPWDTAEPPI
+699 SRYPWDTNEPPV
-711 NKPAPDPREFSGF
+711 NKPAPDPRELSGF

-732 SVVLKAIAPRR
+732 NVVLKSVAPRR
-743 AERYHA
+743 AERFA
-749 AADFRDA
+749 SAIEFRDA

-770 VAAMSAAARS
+770 LTSMASALSTGSAV
-780 GQAALAESAPNSN
+780 LADSAPNSN
-793 AFVSHLLTLY
+793 AFISHLLTLY
-803 SQSSRSNAGTRGM
+803 SQSRRSNAGTRGM
-816 DALGHAA
+816 DALGFSA
-823 YVETELD
+823 YVDTALD
-830 RKLLPAVLQGE
+830 RELLPAVLSGE

-869 GGAAHRGL
+869 GGNANRGL
-877 PNGSE
+877 ANGSE
-882 LSLAG
+882 LILDG
-887 QRFLINYDGS
+887 KRYLINYDGS

-913 APFRGEDAK
+913 SPFVGRAVS
-922 AWTPQEIRLI
+922 AWKPKETRLI

-942 LTTHERD
+942 LATHESD
-949 FAALTALVRR
+949 FPALTALVRR
-959 AFANGEAE
+959 AFATGDSE
-967 SGVALVNLN
+967 SGVAVINLN
-976 LRSVVAEAEGGSILE
+976 LRSVVAQAEGGSILE
-991 RTLNTMV
+991 RTLQSIV
-998 QPSHWSACERC
+998 QPKNWMACEAC

-1028 AGLRLRERLKTLYTM
+1028 AGPRLLERLKTLYTM

-1071 AEIHAVYAAGRY
+1071 NEMHTLYAAGQH
-1083 DEVANSYYFN
+1083 DEVARSYYFN
-1093 SWMGGGRPTSDR
+1093 SWMGGGKPNSDR
-1105 LLALLGELDVGR
+1105 LISLLTELDVGH

-1139 FERRGRFDFEVFKR
+1139 FERRGQFDFEVLKR
-1153 LFAELP
+1153 IFGELP
-1159 RGVSESTVRQRARRH
+1159 RGVSDSSVRLRAGKH
-1174 RAYVAMAR
+1174 REYVAMAR

-1187 ERRDASWETMLPYRS
+1187 ERRDGSWEKMLPYRS

-1209 VRGKASLDA
+1209 VRGDVPVDD
-1218 LTGEILYAINRGEG
+1218 LTKEILHAINRGEG
-1232 LQRPERLGQSLA
+1232 LQRPERLGASLA
-1244 LQLRQVDHGT
+1244 LQLRHVEHGT
-1254 IRSYRLFPV
+1254 VRSYRLFPV
-1263 EGFDLQ
+1263 DGFSLT
-1269 VQDFA
+1269 VQDYA

-1284 TGLLLR
+1284 TGLLLQ
-1290 FQGQGAG
+1290 FKGQGAG
-1297 ATVSELSINLDVF
+1297 AISSELIINLDVF
-1310 EMLMR
+1310 EMLVR

-1332 CLGVFKNSLNAQPYS
+1332 CLGVFKNSLNAQPYR

-1372 LLQGAAEGQR
+1372 PLQGSMVNERAKEEVRKGN
-1382 GQALVQDMEGQ
+1382 

>member
-1 MAKVIPVGQPV
+1 MAKVIPIGQPV

-30 YTLLH
+30 YVLLH

-40 RQGERFEIDLALL
+40 RQGERFEIDIALL

-62 VKGTRGSIDVYGS
+62 VKGTRGTIDVHGH
-75 KWYPEGRAPFPSPLA
+75 KWYPEGRAPYPSPLG
-90 KLRGHA
+90 KLQGHA

-111 ELDDIYVDAAILL
+111 ELDSIYVTAAILL
-124 TAPDAHLSDREQ
+124 TAPDAHLNDREQ
-136 LDADRVLKL
+136 RDAERVVKL

-151 FKDATRI
+151 FKDASRV
-158 PPRFSRS
+158 PPRFSRN
-165 ILQQQ
+165 ILLQQA
-170 GLILHALK
+170 LILHALK
-178 VVKPASSVPR
+178 VVKPASTVLR
-188 FGHWVVK
+188 FGHWEVK
-195 EKLGAAAT
+195 DKLGAAQT
-203 YTEYRAENAFAGG
+203 YTEFRAENAFAGG
-216 SARLRVYQ
+216 TARLRVYQ
-224 ADPYLPDAERQAQTL
+224 ADPYLPEAERQAQTN

-260 RDFFPSDDDKSFIL
+260 RDFFPTDDDKSFIL

-308 AALVHAHQ
+308 AALAHAHQ
-316 HAVVHRN
+316 HGVVHRN

-330 VGQDGT
+330 IGQDGT
-336 TRLTDFDFAKPSVNR
+336 TRITDFDFARPSVDR
-351 SQTIA
+351 SLTIA
-356 ADIVE
+356 ADIVD
-361 LVDKAYVAP
+361 LVEKAYVAP
-370 EAFREPGAATAA
+370 EAFREPSAASAA
-382 SDIFSAGVILYELFT
+382 SDIFSTGVILYELFT

-404 EPTTVWDREGE
+404 EPTTVWDRGGE
-415 FLHKPSALRPELNA
+415 FLNKPSALRPELNE

-436 SLCAFDVAQRPGAV
+436 SLCAFDEQQRPTAA
-450 AALASL
+450 AALAGLNS
-456 QTLLQ
+456 LLQ
-461 PVPVAA
+461 PMAA
-467 DQPQARPSEP
+467 YSAAAAERAAPGVEGSSAEQA
-477 AKPEREPETTAPEP
+477 
-491 IDYLNLSAGHRLTHK
+491 DYLNLPAGHCLTHK

-575 DRGIPF
+575 GRDIPF

-595 IRDHMLSPEDALE
+595 IQQRLLSPEDALE
-608 LGKQAIDGLAHLHAQ
+608 LGKQVIEGLVHLHAQ

-652 ADDKES
+652 ADDKQS

-699 WRYPWDTAEPPI
+699 ARYPWDTAEPPI
-711 NKPAPDPREFSGF
+711 SKPAPDPRELSGF
-724 ADLAPELV
+724 ADLSPELV
-732 SVVLKAIAPRR
+732 NVVLKAIAPRR
-743 AERYHA
+743 AERFGSA
-749 AADFRDA
+749 IEFRDA
-756 LAEVRHARRIQTVS
+756 LAEVRHARRIQTLS
-770 VAAMSAAARS
+770 LAAVARAASS
-780 GQAALAESAPNSN
+780 GQATLAVSAPNTN

-803 SQSSRSNAGTRGM
+803 SQSRRSNAGTRGM
-816 DALGHAA
+816 DALGFSA
-823 YVETELD
+823 YVDTDLD

-851 GDGKTAFLQRLEK
+851 GDGKTAFLQRLER

-869 GGAAHRGL
+869 GGSIDRGL
-877 PNGSE
+877 PNGSA
-882 LSLAG
+882 LSLG
-887 QRFLINYDGS
+887 GRRYLINYDGS

-913 APFRGEDAK
+913 APFKGGDTG
-922 AWTPQEIRLI
+922 AWRPQETRLI

-942 LTTHERD
+942 LATFERD
-949 FAALTALVRR
+949 FPALTALVRR
-959 AFANGEAE
+959 AFSTGEAE
-967 SGVALVNLN
+967 SGVAVVNLN
-976 LRSVVAEAEGGSILE
+976 LRSVVAEVEGGSILE
-991 RTLNTMV
+991 RTLRTIV
-998 QPSHWSACERC
+998 QPAHWSACEDC
-1009 DLKDSCYALH
+1009 DLKHSCYALH
-1019 NARSFQDEI
+1019 NARSFLDEI
-1028 AGLRLRERLKTLYTM
+1028 GGPRLLERLKTLYTM

-1071 AEIHAVYAAGRY
+1071 AEIHALYAAGRH
-1083 DEVANSYYFN
+1083 DEVARSYYFN
-1093 SWMGGGRPTSDR
+1093 SWMGGGLPTSDR
-1105 LLALLGELDVGR
+1105 LLSLLSELDVGK

-1133 DRALFR
+1133 DRVLFR
-1139 FERRGRFDFEVFKR
+1139 FERRGQFDFEVFKR

-1159 RGVSESTVRQRARRH
+1159 RGVSESSVRQRARRH
-1174 RAYVAMAR
+1174 REYVAMAR

-1187 ERRDASWETMLPYRS
+1187 ERRDAGWEKMLPYRS
-1202 AKRMVEI
+1202 AKRLVEI
-1209 VRGKASLDA
+1209 VRGETSIEA
-1218 LTGEILYAINRGEG
+1218 LTGEILHAINRGEG
-1232 LQRPERLGQSLA
+1232 LQRPERLGHSLA
-1244 LQLRQVDHGT
+1244 LQLRQVEHGT
-1254 IRSYRLFPV
+1254 VRSYRLFPL
-1263 EGFDLQ
+1263 EGFSLR

-1274 AKARFVEHLP
+1274 SKARFVEHLP
-1284 TGLLLR
+1284 TGLMLR
-1290 FQGQGAG
+1290 FEGQGAG
-1297 ATVSELSINLDVF
+1297 GTTSELSINLDVF

-1332 CLGVFKNSLNAQPYS
+1332 CLGVFKNSLSAQPYR

-1372 LLQGAAEGQR
+1372 LLQDTRVRREEAV
-1382 GQALVQDMEGQ
+1382 VQGSGEN

>member
-17 AAIAHL
+17 SAIAYL

-30 YTLLH
+30 YILLH

-40 RQGERFEIDLALL
+40 RQGERFEIDIALL

-62 VKGTRGSIDVYGS
+62 VKGTRGTIDVYGN
-75 KWYPEGRAPFPSPLA
+75 KWYPEGRAPYPTPLG

-96 RTVKGLITQAHPGRH
+96 RTVKGLVTQAHPGRN
-111 ELDDIYVDAAILL
+111 ELNDIYVDAAILL
-124 TAPDAHLSDREQ
+124 TAPDAHLIDREQ
-136 LDADRVLKL
+136 LDSDRVVKL

-158 PPRFSRS
+158 PARFSKN

-178 VVKPASSVPR
+178 VVKPASAVQR
-188 FGHWVVK
+188 FGHWEVK
-195 EKLGAAAT
+195 EKLGAAQA
-203 YTEYRAENAFAGG
+203 YSEFRAENAFAGG
-216 SARLRVYQ
+216 TARLRVYQ
-224 ADPYLPDAERQAQTL
+224 ADPYQPEAVRKAQVN

-260 RDFFPSDDDKSFIL
+260 RDFFPADDDKSFIL
-274 ILDDAPGQAL
+274 ILDDAPGQGL

-308 AALVHAHQ
+308 AALAHAHQ
-316 HAVVHRN
+316 HGVVHRN
-323 LTPGAVL
+323 LTPGAIL
-330 VGQDGT
+330 IGQDGT
-336 TRLTDFDFAKPSVNR
+336 TRITDFDFAKPGENR
-351 SQTIA
+351 SLSIA
-356 ADIVE
+356 ADIVD
-361 LVDKAYVAP
+361 LVEKAYVAP
-370 EAFREPGAATAA
+370 EAFREPGAASSA
-382 SDIFSAGVILYELFT
+382 SDIFSAGVIIYELFT

-404 EPTTVWDREGE
+404 EPTTVWDRVGE
-415 FLHKPSALRPELNA
+415 FLNKPSVLRPELND
-429 AFDAWLQ
+429 AFDVWLQ
-436 SLCAFDVAQRPGAV
+436 SLCAFDEHKRPPAPNAL
-450 AALASL
+450 AALNA
-456 QTLLQ
+456 LLQ
-461 PVPVAA
+461 PVALQAAVPVEVSAFEPNEVSA
-467 DQPQARPSEP
+467 DQA
-477 AKPEREPETTAPEP
+477 
-491 IDYLNLSAGHRLTHK
+491 DYLNLPAGYRLTRK
-506 FIVEKKLGRGS
+506 FIIEKKLGRGS

-544 TLERLKKEYRHL
+544 TLDRLKQEYRHL
-556 VQIPEHPH
+556 VHIPEHPH

-575 DRGIPF
+575 GRDIPF
-581 LVFEYVEGADVGDM
+581 LVFEYVEGSDVGDM
-595 IRDHMLSPEDALE
+595 IQERLLSSEDVLE
-608 LGKQAIDGLAHLHAQ
+608 LGKQVIEGLVHLHAH

-676 PHNGERADRDL
+676 PYNGERADRDL
-687 YALGLTLYEALT
+687 YAMGLTLYEALT
-699 WRYPWDTAEPPI
+699 SRYPWDTTEPPI
-711 NKPAPDPREFSGF
+711 NKPAPDPRELSGF
-724 ADLAPELV
+724 SDFAPELV

-743 AERYHA
+743 AERFA
-749 AADFRDA
+749 SATDFRDA

-770 VAAMSAAARS
+770 LATMAAASS
-780 GQAALAESAPNSN
+780 GHSVSADPAPNTN

-803 SQSSRSNAGTRGM
+803 SQSHRSNAGTRGM
-816 DALGHAA
+816 DALGFSA
-823 YVETELD
+823 YVDTGLD
-830 RKLLPAVLQGE
+830 RALLPAVLSGE

-864 EVEAR
+864 EVEIR
-869 GGAAHRGL
+869 GGSANRGL

-882 LSLAG
+882 LALG
-887 QRFLINYDGS
+887 GKRYLINYDGS

-913 APFRGEDAK
+913 SPFKGSDART
-922 AWTPQEIRLI
+922 WTPKETRLI

-942 LTTHERD
+942 LAMHEHD
-949 FAALTALVRR
+949 FSALTALVRR
-959 AFANGEAE
+959 AFSTGETE
-967 SGVALVNLN
+967 SGVAVVNLN

-991 RTLNTMV
+991 RTLQSIV
-998 QPSHWSACERC
+998 QPKNWSACESC
-1009 DLKDSCYALH
+1009 DLKNSCYALH

-1028 AGLRLRERLKTLYTM
+1028 AGPRLLERLKTLYTM

-1071 AEIHAVYAAGRY
+1071 GEIHALYMAGKH
-1083 DEVANSYYFN
+1083 DEVARSYYFN

-1105 LLALLGELDVGR
+1105 LLTLLGELDVGK

-1139 FERRGRFDFEVFKR
+1139 FERRGQFDFEVLKR
-1153 LFAELP
+1153 LFADLP
-1159 RGVSESTVRQRARRH
+1159 RGAGDVSVRQRARKH
-1174 RAYVAMAR
+1174 REYVAMAR

-1187 ERRDASWETMLPYRS
+1187 ERRDASWEKMLPYRS

-1209 VRGKASLDA
+1209 VRGETSIDA
-1218 LTGEILYAINRGEG
+1218 LTSEILHAINRGEG
-1232 LQRPERLGQSLA
+1232 LQRPERLGASLA
-1244 LQLRQVDHGT
+1244 LQLRQVEHGT
-1254 IRSYRLFPV
+1254 VRSYRLFPA
-1263 EGFDLQ
+1263 EGFGLQ

-1274 AKARFVEHLP
+1274 ANARFVEHLP
-1284 TGLLLR
+1284 TGLLLK
-1290 FQGQGAG
+1290 FQGQGFG
-1297 ATVSELSINLDVF
+1297 AISSELIINLDVF
-1310 EMLMR
+1310 EMLVR

-1332 CLGVFKNSLNAQPYS
+1332 CLGVFKNSLNAQPYR

-1372 LLQGAAEGQR
+1372 LLQGAGSGGHKAEAIAQGFR
-1382 GQALVQDMEGQ
+1382 GN

>member
-17 AAIAHL
+17 SAIAYL

-30 YTLLH
+30 YILLH

-40 RQGERFEIDLALL
+40 RQGERFEIDIALL

-62 VKGTRGSIDVYGS
+62 VKGTRGTIDVYGN
-75 KWYPEGRAPFPSPLA
+75 KWYPEGRAPYPTPLG

-96 RTVKGLITQAHPGRH
+96 RTVKGLVTQAHPGRN
-111 ELDDIYVDAAILL
+111 ELNDIYVDAAILL
-124 TAPDAHLSDREQ
+124 TAPDAHLIDREQ
-136 LDADRVLKL
+136 LDSDRVVKL

-158 PPRFSRS
+158 PARFSKN

-178 VVKPASSVPR
+178 VVKPASAVLR
-188 FGHWVVK
+188 FGHWEVK
-195 EKLGAAAT
+195 EKLGAAQA
-203 YTEYRAENAFAGG
+203 YSEFRAENVFAGG
-216 SARLRVYQ
+216 TARLRVYQ
-224 ADPYLPDAERQAQTL
+224 ADPYQPEDVREAQVN

-260 RDFFPSDDDKSFIL
+260 RDFFPADDDKSFIL

-308 AALVHAHQ
+308 AALAHAHQ
-316 HAVVHRN
+316 HGVVHRN
-323 LTPGAVL
+323 LTPGAIL
-330 VGQDGT
+330 IGQDGT
-336 TRLTDFDFAKPSVNR
+336 TRITDFDFAKPGETR
-351 SQTIA
+351 SLSIA
-356 ADIVE
+356 AEIVD
-361 LVDKAYVAP
+361 LVEKAYVAP
-370 EAFREPGAATAA
+370 EAFREPGAASSA
-382 SDIFSAGVILYELFT
+382 SDIFSAGVIIYELFT

-404 EPTTVWDREGE
+404 EPTTVWDRVGE
-415 FLHKPSALRPELNA
+415 FLNKPSVLRPELND
-429 AFDAWLQ
+429 AFDVWLQ
-436 SLCAFDVAQRPGAV
+436 SLCAFDEHKRPPAPNAL
-450 AALASL
+450 AALNA
-456 QTLLQ
+456 LLQ
-461 PVPVAA
+461 SVALQA
-467 DQPQARPSEP
+467 EVSAFEPNEVSDDQA
-477 AKPEREPETTAPEP
+477 
-491 IDYLNLSAGHRLTHK
+491 DYLNLPAGYRLTRK
-506 FIVEKKLGRGS
+506 FIIEKKLGRGS

-544 TLERLKKEYRHL
+544 TLDRLKQEYRHL
-556 VQIPEHPH
+556 VHIPEHPH

-575 DRGIPF
+575 GRDIPF
-581 LVFEYVEGADVGDM
+581 LVFEYVEGSDVGDM
-595 IRDHMLSPEDALE
+595 IQERLLSPEDVLE
-608 LGKQAIDGLAHLHAQ
+608 LGKQVIEGLAHLHAH

-676 PHNGERADRDL
+676 PYNGERADRDL
-687 YALGLTLYEALT
+687 YAMGLTLYEALT
-699 WRYPWDTAEPPI
+699 SRYPWDTTEPPI
-711 NKPAPDPREFSGF
+711 NKPAPDPRELSGF
-724 ADLAPELV
+724 SDLAPELV

-743 AERYHA
+743 AERFA
-749 AADFRDA
+749 TATDFRDA

-770 VAAMSAAARS
+770 LATMAAASS
-780 GQAALAESAPNSN
+780 GHSVSADPAPNTN

-803 SQSSRSNAGTRGM
+803 SQSHRSNAGTRGM
-816 DALGHAA
+816 DALGFSA
-823 YVETELD
+823 YVDTALD
-830 RKLLPAVLQGE
+830 RALLPAVLSGE

-864 EVEAR
+864 EVEVR
-869 GGAAHRGL
+869 GGSANRGL

-882 LSLAG
+882 LALGSK
-887 QRFLINYDGS
+887 RYFINYDGS

-913 APFRGEDAK
+913 SPFKGSDART
-922 AWTPQEIRLI
+922 WTPKETRLI

-942 LTTHERD
+942 LATHEHD
-949 FAALTALVRR
+949 FSALTALVRR
-959 AFANGEAE
+959 AFSTGETE
-967 SGVALVNLN
+967 SGVAVVNLN

-991 RTLNTMV
+991 RTLQSIV
-998 QPSHWSACERC
+998 QPKNWSACESC
-1009 DLKDSCYALH
+1009 DLKNSCYALH

-1028 AGLRLRERLKTLYTM
+1028 AGPRLLERLKTLYTM

-1071 AEIHAVYAAGRY
+1071 GEIHALYMAGKH
-1083 DEVANSYYFN
+1083 DVVARSYYFN
-1093 SWMGGGRPTSDR
+1093 SWMGGGQPTSDR
-1105 LLALLGELDVGR
+1105 LLTLLGELDVGK
-1117 QEDPRFDR
+1117 QEDPCFDR

-1139 FERRGRFDFEVFKR
+1139 FERRGQFDFEVLKR
-1153 LFAELP
+1153 LFADLP
-1159 RGVSESTVRQRARRH
+1159 RGAGDVSVRQRARKH
-1174 RAYVAMAR
+1174 REYVAMAR

-1187 ERRDASWETMLPYRS
+1187 ERRDASWGKMLPYRS

-1209 VRGKASLDA
+1209 VRGETSIDA
-1218 LTGEILYAINRGEG
+1218 LTSEILHAINRGEG
-1232 LQRPERLGQSLA
+1232 LQRPERLGTSLA
-1244 LQLRQVDHGT
+1244 LQLRQVEHGT
-1254 IRSYRLFPV
+1254 VRSYRLFPA
-1263 EGFDLQ
+1263 EGFGLQ

-1274 AKARFVEHLP
+1274 ANARFVEHLP
-1284 TGLLLR
+1284 TGLLLK
-1290 FQGQGAG
+1290 FQGQGFG
-1297 ATVSELSINLDVF
+1297 AISSELIINLDVF
-1310 EMLMR
+1310 EMLVR

-1332 CLGVFKNSLNAQPYS
+1332 CLGVFKNSLNAQPYR

-1372 LLQGAAEGQR
+1372 LLQGAASGGHKAEAIAQGFR
-1382 GQALVQDMEGQ
+1382 GN

>member
-17 AAIAHL
+17 SAIAYL

-30 YTLLH
+30 YILLH

-40 RQGERFEIDLALL
+40 RQGERFEIDIALL
-53 TPHALYLID
+53 TPHALYLVD
-62 VKGTRGSIDVYGS
+62 VKGTRGTIDVYGN
-75 KWYPEGRAPFPSPLA
+75 KWYPEGRAPYPSPLG

-96 RTVKGLITQAHPGRH
+96 RTVKGLVTQAHPGRN
-111 ELDDIYVDAAILL
+111 ELNDIYVDAAILL
-124 TAPDAHLSDREQ
+124 TAPDAHLIDREQ
-136 LDADRVLKL
+136 LDSDRVVKL

-158 PPRFSRS
+158 PARFSKN

-178 VVKPASSVPR
+178 VVKPASAVQR
-188 FGHWVVK
+188 FGHWEVK
-195 EKLGAAAT
+195 EKLGAAQA
-203 YTEYRAENAFAGG
+203 YSEFRAENAFAGG
-216 SARLRVYQ
+216 TARLRVYQ
-224 ADPYLPDAERQAQTL
+224 ADPYQPEDVREAQVN

-260 RDFFPSDDDKSFIL
+260 RDFFPTDDDKSFIL

-308 AALVHAHQ
+308 AALAHAHQ
-316 HAVVHRN
+316 HGVVHRN
-323 LTPGAVL
+323 LTPGAIL
-330 VGQDGT
+330 IGQDGT
-336 TRLTDFDFAKPSVNR
+336 TRITDFDFAKPGENR
-351 SQTIA
+351 SLSIA
-356 ADIVE
+356 AEIVD
-361 LVDKAYVAP
+361 LVEKAYVAP
-370 EAFREPGAATAA
+370 EAFREPGAASSA
-382 SDIFSAGVILYELFT
+382 SDIFSAGVIIYELFT

-404 EPTTVWDREGE
+404 EPTTVWDRVGE
-415 FLHKPSALRPELNA
+415 FLNKPSALRPELND

-436 SLCAFDVAQRPGAV
+436 SLCAFDEHKRPPAPNAL
-450 AALASL
+450 AALNA
-456 QTLLQ
+456 LLQ
-461 PVPVAA
+461 PVALQAVVPVVVSAF
-467 DQPQARPSEP
+467 EP
-477 AKPEREPETTAPEP
+477 AEVSDDQA
-491 IDYLNLSAGHRLTHK
+491 DYLNLPAGHRLTRK
-506 FIVEKKLGRGS
+506 FIIEKKLGRGS

-544 TLERLKKEYRHL
+544 TLDRLKQEYRHL
-556 VQIPEHPH
+556 VHIPEHPH

-575 DRGIPF
+575 GRDIPF
-581 LVFEYVEGADVGDM
+581 LVFEYVEGSDVGDM
-595 IRDHMLSPEDALE
+595 IQERLLSPEDVLE
-608 LGKQAIDGLAHLHAQ
+608 LGKQVIEGLVHLHAQ

-676 PHNGERADRDL
+676 PYNGERADRDL
-687 YALGLTLYEALT
+687 YAMGLTLYEALT
-699 WRYPWDTAEPPI
+699 SRYPWDTTEPPI
-711 NKPAPDPREFSGF
+711 NKPAPDPRELSGF
-724 ADLAPELV
+724 SDLAPELV

-743 AERYHA
+743 AERFA
-749 AADFRDA
+749 TATDFRDA

-770 VAAMSAAARS
+770 LATMAAASS
-780 GQAALAESAPNSN
+780 GHSVSADPAPNTN

-803 SQSSRSNAGTRGM
+803 SQSHRSNAGTRGM
-816 DALGHAA
+816 DALGFSA
-823 YVETELD
+823 YVDTALD
-830 RKLLPAVLQGE
+830 RALLPAVLSGE

-864 EVEAR
+864 EVEVR
-869 GGAAHRGL
+869 GGSANRGL

-882 LSLAG
+882 LALG
-887 QRFLINYDGS
+887 GKRYLINYDGS

-913 APFRGEDAK
+913 SPFKGSDART
-922 AWTPQEIRLI
+922 WTPKETRLI

-942 LTTHERD
+942 LATHEHD
-949 FAALTALVRR
+949 FPALTALVRR
-959 AFANGEAE
+959 AFSTGETE
-967 SGVALVNLN
+967 SGVAVVNLN

-991 RTLNTMV
+991 RTLQSIV
-998 QPSHWSACERC
+998 QPKNWSACESC
-1009 DLKDSCYALH
+1009 DLKSSCYALH

-1028 AGLRLRERLKTLYTM
+1028 AGPRLLERLKTLYTM

-1071 AEIHAVYAAGRY
+1071 GEIHALYMAGKH
-1083 DEVANSYYFN
+1083 DEVARSYYFN
-1093 SWMGGGRPTSDR
+1093 SWMGGGQPTSDR
-1105 LLALLGELDVGR
+1105 LLTLLGELDVGK

-1139 FERRGRFDFEVFKR
+1139 FERRGQFDFEVLKR
-1153 LFAELP
+1153 LFGDLP
-1159 RGVSESTVRQRARRH
+1159 RGGSDVSVRQRARKH
-1174 RAYVAMAR
+1174 REYVAMAR

-1187 ERRDASWETMLPYRS
+1187 ERRDASWEKMLPYRS

-1209 VRGKASLDA
+1209 VRGETSIDA
-1218 LTGEILYAINRGEG
+1218 LTSEILHAINRGEG
-1232 LQRPERLGQSLA
+1232 LQRPERLGTSLA
-1244 LQLRQVDHGT
+1244 LQLRQVEHGT
-1254 IRSYRLFPV
+1254 VRSYRLFPA
-1263 EGFDLQ
+1263 EGFGLQ

-1274 AKARFVEHLP
+1274 ANARFVEHLP
-1284 TGLLLR
+1284 TGLLLK
-1290 FQGQGAG
+1290 FQGQGFG
-1297 ATVSELSINLDVF
+1297 AISSELIINLDVF
-1310 EMLMR
+1310 EMLVR

-1332 CLGVFKNSLNAQPYS
+1332 CLGVFKNSLNAQPYR

-1372 LLQGAAEGQR
+1372 LLQGAASGGHKAEAIAQGFR
-1382 GQALVQDMEGQ
+1382 GN

>member
-1 MAKVIPVGQPV
+1 MMAKVIPVGQPV

-17 AAIAHL
+17 SAIAYL

-40 RQGERFEIDLALL
+40 RQGERFEIDIALL

-62 VKGTRGSIDVYGS
+62 VKGTRGTIDVYGN
-75 KWYPEGRAPFPSPLA
+75 KWYPEGRAPYPSPLG

-96 RTVKGLITQAHPGRH
+96 RTVKGLVTQAHPGRN
-111 ELDDIYVDAAILL
+111 ELNDIYVDAAILL
-124 TAPDAHLSDREQ
+124 TAPDAHLIDREQ
-136 LDADRVLKL
+136 LDSDRVVKL

-158 PPRFSRS
+158 PARFSKN

-178 VVKPASSVPR
+178 VVKPASAVQR
-188 FGHWVVK
+188 FGHWEVK
-195 EKLGAAAT
+195 EKLGAAQA
-203 YTEYRAENAFAGG
+203 YSEFRAENAFAGG
-216 SARLRVYQ
+216 TARLRVYQ
-224 ADPYLPDAERQAQTL
+224 ADPYQPEEVRKAQVN

-260 RDFFPSDDDKSFIL
+260 RDFFPTDDDKSFIL

-308 AALVHAHQ
+308 AALAHAHQ
-316 HAVVHRN
+316 HGVVHRN
-323 LTPGAVL
+323 LTPGAIL
-330 VGQDGT
+330 IGQDGT
-336 TRLTDFDFAKPSVNR
+336 TRITDFDFAKPGENR
-351 SQTIA
+351 SLSIA
-356 ADIVE
+356 ADIVD
-361 LVDKAYVAP
+361 LVEKAYVAP
-370 EAFREPGAATAA
+370 EAFREPGAASSA
-382 SDIFSAGVILYELFT
+382 SDIFSAGVIIYELFT

-404 EPTTVWDREGE
+404 EPTTVWDRVGE
-415 FLHKPSALRPELNA
+415 FLNKPSALRPELND
-429 AFDAWLQ
+429 AFDVWLQ
-436 SLCAFDVAQRPGAV
+436 SLCAFDEHKRPPAPNAL
-450 AALASL
+450 AALNA
-456 QTLLQ
+456 LLQ
-461 PVPVAA
+461 PVALQAAVPVEVSAFEPNEVSD
-467 DQPQARPSEP
+467 DQA
-477 AKPEREPETTAPEP
+477 
-491 IDYLNLSAGHRLTHK
+491 DYLNLPAGYRLTRK
-506 FIVEKKLGRGS
+506 LIIEKKLGRGS

-544 TLERLKKEYRHL
+544 TLDRLKQEYRHL
-556 VQIPEHPH
+556 VHIPEHPH

-575 DRGIPF
+575 GRDIPF
-581 LVFEYVEGADVGDM
+581 LVFEYVEGSDVGDM
-595 IRDHMLSPEDALE
+595 IQERLLSPEDVLE
-608 LGKQAIDGLAHLHAQ
+608 LGKQVIEGLVHLHAH

-676 PHNGERADRDL
+676 PYNGERADRDL
-687 YALGLTLYEALT
+687 YAMGLTLYEALT
-699 WRYPWDTAEPPI
+699 SRYPWDTTEPPI
-711 NKPAPDPREFSGF
+711 NKPAPDPRELSGF
-724 ADLAPELV
+724 SDLAPELV

-743 AERYHA
+743 AERFA
-749 AADFRDA
+749 TATDFRDA

-770 VAAMSAAARS
+770 LATMVAASS
-780 GQAALAESAPNSN
+780 GQGVLVESAPNSN

-803 SQSSRSNAGTRGM
+803 SQSHRSNAGTRGM
-816 DALGHAA
+816 DALGFSA
-823 YVETELD
+823 YVDTALD
-830 RKLLPAVLQGE
+830 RALLPAVLSGE

-864 EVEAR
+864 EVEVR
-869 GGAAHRGL
+869 GGSANRGL

-882 LSLAG
+882 LALG
-887 QRFLINYDGS
+887 GKRYLINYDGS

-913 APFRGEDAK
+913 SPFKGSDAR
-922 AWTPQEIRLI
+922 AWTPKETRLI

-942 LTTHERD
+942 LATHEHD
-949 FAALTALVRR
+949 FSELTALVRR
-959 AFANGEAE
+959 AFSTGETE
-967 SGVALVNLN
+967 SGVAVVNLN

-991 RTLNTMV
+991 RTLQSIVHPKN
-998 QPSHWSACERC
+998 WSACESC

-1019 NARSFQDEI
+1019 NARSFQDEV
-1028 AGLRLRERLKTLYTM
+1028 AGPRLLERLKTLYTM

-1071 AEIHAVYAAGRY
+1071 GEIHALYMAGKH
-1083 DEVANSYYFN
+1083 DEVARSYYFN
-1093 SWMGGGRPTSDR
+1093 SWMGGGQPTSDR
-1105 LLALLGELDVGR
+1105 LLTLLGELDVGK

-1139 FERRGRFDFEVFKR
+1139 FERRGQFDFEVLKR
-1153 LFAELP
+1153 LFGDLP
-1159 RGVSESTVRQRARRH
+1159 RGGSDVSVRQRARKH
-1174 RAYVAMAR
+1174 REYVAMAR

-1187 ERRDASWETMLPYRS
+1187 ERRDASWEKMLPYRS

-1209 VRGKASLDA
+1209 VRGETSIDA
-1218 LTGEILYAINRGEG
+1218 LTSEILHAINRGEG
-1232 LQRPERLGQSLA
+1232 LQRPERLGTSLA
-1244 LQLRQVDHGT
+1244 LQLRQVEHGT
-1254 IRSYRLFPV
+1254 VRSYRLFPA
-1263 EGFDLQ
+1263 EGFGLQ

-1274 AKARFVEHLP
+1274 ANARFVEHLP
-1284 TGLLLR
+1284 TGLLLK
-1290 FQGQGAG
+1290 FQGQGFG
-1297 ATVSELSINLDVF
+1297 AISSELIINLDVF
-1310 EMLMR
+1310 EMLIR

-1332 CLGVFKNSLNAQPYS
+1332 CLGVFKNSLNAQPYR

-1372 LLQGAAEGQR
+1372 LLQGAATGGHKAEALAQGFR
-1382 GQALVQDMEGQ
+1382 GN

>member
-1 MAKVIPVGQPV
+1 MAKAIAVGQPV

-17 AAIAHL
+17 SAIAYL
-23 RDRLPDS
+23 RDRLPDN
-30 YTLLH
+30 YILLH

-40 RQGERFEIDLALL
+40 RQGERFEIDIALL
-53 TPHALYLID
+53 TPHALYLVD
-62 VKGTRGSIDVYGS
+62 VKGTRGTIDVYGN
-75 KWYPEGRAPFPSPLA
+75 KWYPEGRAPYPSPLG

-96 RTVKGLITQAHPGRH
+96 RTVKGVVTQSHPGRQ
-111 ELDDIYVDAAILL
+111 ELEGIYVDAAILL
-124 TAPDAHLSDREQ
+124 TAPDAYLNDREQ
-136 LDADRVLKL
+136 LDADRVVKL

-158 PPRFSRS
+158 PSRFSKN

-178 VVKPASSVPR
+178 VVKPAIAVQR
-188 FGHWVVK
+188 FGHWEVK
-195 EKLGAAAT
+195 EKLGAAQA
-203 YTEYRAENAFAGG
+203 YAEFRAENAFAGG
-216 SARLRVYQ
+216 TARLRVYQ
-224 ADPYLPDAERQAQTL
+224 ADPYQPEEVRKAQVN
-239 RIANAYRA
+239 RIANAYRT
-247 LSKLPLHPNIVAA
+247 LSKLPLHPNVVAA
-260 RDFFPSDDDKSFIL
+260 RDFFPTDDDKSFIL

-308 AALVHAHQ
+308 AALTHAHQ
-316 HAVVHRN
+316 HGVVHRN
-323 LTPGAVL
+323 LTPGAIL
-330 VGQDGT
+330 IGQDGT
-336 TRLTDFDFAKPSVNR
+336 TRITDFDFAKPRVDR
-351 SQTIA
+351 SLTIA
-356 ADIVE
+356 ADIVD
-361 LVDKAYVAP
+361 LVEKAYVAP
-370 EAFREPGAATAA
+370 EAFREPGAASTA

-404 EPTTVWDREGE
+404 EPTTVWDRAGE
-415 FLHKPSALRPELNA
+415 FLNKPSALRPGLND
-429 AFDAWLQ
+429 AFDTWLQ
-436 SLCAFDVAQRPGAV
+436 SLCAFDEQKRPPAPDAL
-450 AALASL
+450 AALNA
-456 QTLLQ
+456 LLQ
-461 PVPVAA
+461 PVAPPAAAPVEAPDPGA
-467 DQPQARPSEP
+467 DEASESQA
-477 AKPEREPETTAPEP
+477 
-491 IDYLNLSAGHRLTHK
+491 DYLNLAAGYRLTHK
-506 FIVEKKLGRGS
+506 FIIEKKLGRGS

-544 TLERLKKEYRHL
+544 TLDRLKKEYRHL
-556 VQIPEHPH
+556 VHIPEHPH

-575 DRGIPF
+575 GRDIPF
-581 LVFEYVEGADVGDM
+581 LVFEYVEGSDVGDM
-595 IRDHMLSPEDALE
+595 IQERLLSPEDALE
-608 LGKQAIDGLAHLHAQ
+608 LGKQVIDGLAHLHAQ

-646 FNVSVR
+646 FNVSVH
-652 ADDKES
+652 ADDTES

-699 WRYPWDTAEPPI
+699 SRYPWDTTEPPF
-711 NKPAPDPREFSGF
+711 NKPAPDPRELSGF
-724 ADLAPELV
+724 SDLAPELV
-732 SVVLKAIAPRR
+732 NVVLKSIAPRR
-743 AERYHA
+743 AERYA
-749 AADFRDA
+749 TATDFRDS
-756 LAEVRHARRIQTVS
+756 LSEVRHARRIQTMS
-770 VAAMSAAARS
+770 LAAMAAAASS
-780 GQAALAESAPNSN
+780 GDAVLAESVPNSN

-803 SQSSRSNAGTRGM
+803 SQSRRSNAGTRGM
-816 DALGHAA
+816 DALGFSA
-823 YVETELD
+823 YVDTALD
-830 RKLLPAVLQGE
+830 RALLPAVLSGE
-841 FRLVLISGNA
+841 FHLVLISGNA

-864 EVEAR
+864 EVEVR
-869 GGAAHRGL
+869 GGSANRGL

-882 LSLAG
+882 LALDSK
-887 QRFLINYDGS
+887 RYLINYDGS

-913 APFRGEDAK
+913 APFKGSDAHSWK
-922 AWTPQEIRLI
+922 PKETRLI

-942 LTTHERD
+942 LATHEHD
-949 FAALTALVRR
+949 FQALTTLVRR
-959 AFANGEAE
+959 AFTTGEAE
-967 SGVALVNLN
+967 PGVAVVNLN

-991 RTLNTMV
+991 RTLKSIV
-998 QPSHWSACERC
+998 QPKNWSTCERC

-1028 AGLRLRERLKTLYTM
+1028 AGPRLLERLKFLYTM

-1071 AEIHAVYAAGRY
+1071 GEIHALYAAGKH
-1083 DEVANSYYFN
+1083 DEVARSFYFN
-1093 SWMGGGRPTSDR
+1093 SWMGGGQPTSDR
-1105 LLALLGELDVGR
+1105 LLTLLSDLDVGK

-1125 GLDFVQPD
+1125 GLDFIQPN

-1139 FERRGRFDFEVFKR
+1139 FERRGQFDFEVLKR
-1153 LFAELP
+1153 LFDDLP
-1159 RGVSESTVRQRARRH
+1159 RGLSDAPVRQRARKH
-1174 RAYVAMAR
+1174 REYVAMAR

-1187 ERRDASWETMLPYRS
+1187 ERRDASWEKMLPYRS

-1209 VRGKASLDA
+1209 VRGATSIDE
-1218 LTGEILYAINRGEG
+1218 LTSEILHAVNRGEG
-1232 LQRPERLGQSLA
+1232 LQRPERLGASLA
-1244 LQLRQVDHGT
+1244 LQLRHVEHGT
-1254 IRSYRLFPV
+1254 VRSYRLFPV
-1263 EGFDLQ
+1263 EGFGLQ

-1284 TGLLLR
+1284 TGLLLK

-1297 ATVSELSINLDVF
+1297 AITSELIINLDVF
-1310 EMLMR
+1310 EMLIR

-1332 CLGVFKNSLNAQPYS
+1332 CLGVFKNSLNAQPYR

-1360 LARHDDGRVEMR
+1360 LARYDDGRVEMR
-1372 LLQGAAEGQR
+1372 LLQGVVTGGHKEETVEQGFR
-1382 GQALVQDMEGQ
+1382 GN

>member
-17 AAIAHL
+17 AAIAYL

-40 RQGERFEIDLALL
+40 RQGERFEIDIALL

-62 VKGTRGSIDVYGS
+62 VKGTRGTIDVYGH
-75 KWYPEGRAPFPSPLA
+75 KWYPEGRAPYPSPLG

-96 RTVKGLITQAHPGRH
+96 RTVKGLITQAHPGRN
-111 ELDDIYVDAAILL
+111 ELDSIYVDAAILL
-124 TAPDAHLSDREQ
+124 TAPDAHLNDREQ
-136 LDADRVLKL
+136 LDAERVVKL

-158 PPRFSRS
+158 PARFSKN

-178 VVKPASSVPR
+178 VAKPAPAVQR
-188 FGHWVVK
+188 FGHWEVK
-195 EKLGAAAT
+195 EKLGATQVYA
-203 YTEYRAENAFAGG
+203 EFRAENAFAGG
-216 SARLRVYQ
+216 MARLRVYQ
-224 ADPYLPDAERQAQTL
+224 ADPYLPEDARKAQVN

-260 RDFFPSDDDKSFIL
+260 RDFFPAEDDKSFIL

-308 AALVHAHQ
+308 AALAHAHQ
-316 HAVVHRN
+316 HGVVHRN
-323 LTPGAVL
+323 LTPGAIL
-330 VGQDGT
+330 IGQDGT
-336 TRLTDFDFAKPSVNR
+336 TRLTDFDFARPSADR
-351 SQTIA
+351 SLTIA
-356 ADIVE
+356 ADIVD
-361 LVDKAYVAP
+361 LVEKAYVAP
-370 EAFREPGAATAA
+370 EAFREPGAASAA
-382 SDIFSAGVILYELFT
+382 SDVFSAGVILYELFT

-404 EPTTVWDREGE
+404 EPTTVWDRVGE
-415 FLHKPSALRPELNA
+415 FLNKPSTLRPELND

-436 SLCAFDVAQRPGAV
+436 SLCAFDEQQRPTAAV
-450 AALASL
+450 ALTALNS
-456 QTLLQ
+456 LLQ
-461 PVPVAA
+461 PVAA
-467 DQPQARPSEP
+467 QPAAPIEGEAPDADEGPEDQA
-477 AKPEREPETTAPEP
+477 
-491 IDYLNLSAGHRLTHK
+491 DYLNLPAGHRLTHK
-506 FIVEKKLGRGS
+506 FIIEKKLGRGS
-517 FGVVYKVIDTLGDV
+517 FSVVYKVIDTLGDV
-531 ARTVKLIVSDRHS
+531 ARAVKLIVSDRHS
-544 TLERLKKEYRHL
+544 TLDRLKKEYRHL
-556 VQIPEHPH
+556 VHIPEHPN

-575 DRGIPF
+575 GRDIPF

-595 IRDHMLSPEDALE
+595 IQQHLLSPEDALE
-608 LGKQAIDGLAHLHAQ
+608 LGKQVIEGLVHLHAQ

-699 WRYPWDTAEPPI
+699 SRYPWDTAEPPI
-711 NKPAPDPREFSGF
+711 NKPAPDPRDLSGF
-724 ADLAPELV
+724 SDLAPELV
-732 SVVLKAIAPRR
+732 NVMLKAIAPRR
-743 AERYHA
+743 AERFA
-749 AADFRDA
+749 SATEFRNA

-770 VAAMSAAARS
+770 LAAMAQASSS
-780 GQAALAESAPNSN
+780 GQAALASSPPNSN

-803 SQSSRSNAGTRGM
+803 SQSRRSNAGTRGM
-816 DALGHAA
+816 DALGFAA
-823 YVETELD
+823 YVDTDLD

-864 EVEAR
+864 EVEVR
-869 GGAAHRGL
+869 GGSANRGL

-882 LSLAG
+882 LNLDG
-887 QRFLINYDGS
+887 KRYLINYDGS

-913 APFRGEDAK
+913 APFKGGNEG
-922 AWTPQEIRLI
+922 AWKPKETRLI

-942 LTTHERD
+942 LATHERD
-949 FAALTALVRR
+949 FEALTALVRR
-959 AFANGEAE
+959 AFSTGEAE
-967 SGVALVNLN
+967 SGVAVVNLN

-991 RTLNTMV
+991 RTIKSIV
-998 QPSHWSACERC
+998 QPQNWSACENC
-1009 DLKDSCYALH
+1009 DLKDSCYAVH

-1028 AGLRLRERLKTLYTM
+1028 AGPRLVERLKTLYTM
-1043 AHLRGRL
+1043 THLRGRL

-1071 AEIHAVYAAGRY
+1071 AEIHALYAAGKH
-1083 DEVANSYYFN
+1083 DEVARSYYFN
-1093 SWMGGGRPTSDR
+1093 SWMGGGQPTSDR
-1105 LLALLGELDVGR
+1105 LLSLLSDLDVGK

-1125 GLDFVQPD
+1125 GLDFIQPD

-1139 FERRGRFDFEVFKR
+1139 FERRGQFDFEVLKR
-1153 LFAELP
+1153 LFDELP
-1159 RGVSESTVRQRARRH
+1159 RGVSDATVRQRARKH
-1174 RAYVAMAR
+1174 REYVVMAR

-1187 ERRDASWETMLPYRS
+1187 ERRDAGWEKMLPYRS

-1209 VRGKASLDA
+1209 VRGEASMEA
-1218 LTGEILYAINRGEG
+1218 LTGEILHAINRGEG
-1232 LQRPERLGQSLA
+1232 LQKPERLGSSLA
-1244 LQLRQVDHGT
+1244 LQLRQVEHGT
-1254 IRSYRLFPV
+1254 IRSYRLFPL
-1263 EGFDLQ
+1263 EGFGLQ

-1290 FQGQGAG
+1290 FAGQGAG
-1297 ATVSELSINLDVF
+1297 AITSELIINLDVF
-1310 EMLMR
+1310 EMLVR

-1332 CLGVFKNSLNAQPYS
+1332 CLGVFKNSLNAQPYR

-1372 LLQGAAEGQR
+1372 LLQGLATGRHQGEAAEQGFR
-1382 GQALVQDMEGQ
+1382 GD

>member
-1 MAKVIPVGQPV
+1 MAKVIPVGQPI

-17 AAIAHL
+17 DAIAYL
-23 RDRLPDS
+23 RDRLPEN

-40 RQGERFEIDLALL
+40 RQGERFEIDIALL

-62 VKGTRGSIDVYGS
+62 VKGTRGAIDVYGN
-75 KWYPEGRAPFPSPLA
+75 KWYPEGRAPYPSPLG

-96 RTVKGLITQAHPGRH
+96 RTVKGLLTQAHPERN
-111 ELDDIYVDAAILL
+111 ELNVIYVDAAILL
-124 TAPDAHLSDREQ
+124 TAPDAHLTDREQ
-136 LDADRVLKL
+136 LDSDRVVKL

-158 PPRFSRS
+158 PARFSKS

-170 GLILHALK
+170 RLILHALK
-178 VVKPASSVPR
+178 VVKPASAVLR
-188 FGHWVVK
+188 FGHWEVR
-195 EKLGAAAT
+195 EKLGAAQA
-203 YTEYRAENAFAGG
+203 YAEFRAENAFAGG
-216 SARLRVYQ
+216 TALLRVYQ
-224 ADPYLPDAERQAQTL
+224 ADPYQPEDVREAQVH

-260 RDFFPSDDDKSFIL
+260 RDFFPSDDDRSFIL

-308 AALVHAHQ
+308 AALAHAHQ
-316 HAVVHRN
+316 HGVVHRN
-323 LTPGAVL
+323 LTPGAIL
-330 VGQDGT
+330 IGQDGT
-336 TRLTDFDFAKPSVNR
+336 TRITDFDFAKPGENR
-351 SQTIA
+351 SLSIA
-356 ADIVE
+356 ADIVD
-361 LVDKAYVAP
+361 LVEKAYVAP
-370 EAFREPGAATAA
+370 EAFREPGAASSA
-382 SDIFSAGVILYELFT
+382 SDIFSAGVIIYELFT

-404 EPTTVWDREGE
+404 EPTTVWDRVGE
-415 FLHKPSALRPELNA
+415 FLSKPSALRLELND
-429 AFDAWLQ
+429 AFDVWLQ
-436 SLCAFDVAQRPGAV
+436 SLCAFNEHKRPPAPNAL
-450 AALASL
+450 AALNA
-456 QTLLQ
+456 LLQ
-461 PVPVAA
+461 PAALQVAVPLEVSDFEPNQVSD
-467 DQPQARPSEP
+467 DQA
-477 AKPEREPETTAPEP
+477 
-491 IDYLNLSAGHRLTHK
+491 DYLNLPAGYRLTRK
-506 FIVEKKLGRGS
+506 FIIEKKLGRGS

-544 TLERLKKEYRHL
+544 TLDRLKQEYRHL
-556 VQIPEHPH
+556 VHIPEHPH

-575 DRGIPF
+575 GRDIPF
-581 LVFEYVEGADVGDM
+581 LVFEYVEGSDVGDM
-595 IRDHMLSPEDALE
+595 IQERLLSPEDVLE
-608 LGKQAIDGLAHLHAQ
+608 LGKQVIEGLVHLHAN

-676 PHNGERADRDL
+676 PYNGERADRDL
-687 YALGLTLYEALT
+687 YAMGLTLYEALT
-699 WRYPWDTAEPPI
+699 SRYPWDTTEPPI
-711 NKPAPDPREFSGF
+711 NKPAPDPRELSGF
-724 ADLAPELV
+724 SDLAPELV

-743 AERYHA
+743 AERFA
-749 AADFRDA
+749 TATDFRGA

-770 VAAMSAAARS
+770 LATMAAGSS
-780 GQAALAESAPNSN
+780 QGVLAKSAPNSN

-803 SQSSRSNAGTRGM
+803 SQSHRSNAGTRGM
-816 DALGHAA
+816 DALGFSA
-823 YVETELD
+823 YVDTALD
-830 RKLLPAVLQGE
+830 RALLPAVLSGE

-864 EVEAR
+864 EVEVL
-869 GGAAHRGL
+869 GGSANRGL

-882 LSLAG
+882 LALG
-887 QRFLINYDGS
+887 GKRYLINYDGS

-913 APFRGEDAK
+913 SPFKGSDART
-922 AWTPQEIRLI
+922 WTPKETRLI

-942 LTTHERD
+942 LATHEQD
-949 FAALTALVRR
+949 FSELTALVRR
-959 AFANGEAE
+959 AFSSGETE
-967 SGVALVNLN
+967 SGVAVVNLN
-976 LRSVVAEAEGGSILE
+976 LRSVVADAEGGSILE
-991 RTLNTMV
+991 RTMQSIV
-998 QPSHWSACERC
+998 QPKNWSACESC
-1009 DLKDSCYALH
+1009 DLKNSCYALH

-1028 AGLRLRERLKTLYTM
+1028 AGPRLLERLKTLYTM

-1071 AEIHAVYAAGRY
+1071 GEIHALYMAGKH
-1083 DEVANSYYFN
+1083 DEVARSYYFN
-1093 SWMGGGRPTSDR
+1093 SWMGGGQPTSDR
-1105 LLALLGELDVGR
+1105 LLTLLGELDVGK

-1139 FERRGRFDFEVFKR
+1139 FERRGQFDFEVLKR
-1153 LFAELP
+1153 LFGDLP
-1159 RGVSESTVRQRARRH
+1159 RGWADVSVRQRARKH
-1174 RAYVAMAR
+1174 REYVTMAR

-1187 ERRDASWETMLPYRS
+1187 ERRDASWEKMLPYRS

-1209 VRGKASLDA
+1209 VRGETSIDA
-1218 LTGEILYAINRGEG
+1218 LISEILHAINRGEG
-1232 LQRPERLGQSLA
+1232 LQRPERLGTSLA
-1244 LQLRQVDHGT
+1244 LQLRQVEHGT
-1254 IRSYRLFPV
+1254 VRSYRLFPA

-1274 AKARFVEHLP
+1274 ANARFVEHLP
-1284 TGLLLR
+1284 TGVLLK
-1290 FQGQGAG
+1290 FQGQGFG
-1297 ATVSELSINLDVF
+1297 AISSELIINLDVF
-1310 EMLMR
+1310 EMLVR

-1332 CLGVFKNSLNAQPYS
+1332 CLGVFKNSLNAQPYR

-1372 LLQGAAEGQR
+1372 LLQGAATSEHRAEALAQGFR
-1382 GQALVQDMEGQ
+1382 GN

>member
-1 MAKVIPVGQPV
+1 MAKGIPVGQPV

-17 AAIAHL
+17 VAIAHL

-30 YTLLH
+30 FILLH

-40 RQGERFEIDLALL
+40 RQGERFEIDFALL

-62 VKGTRGSIDVYGS
+62 VKGTRGSIDVHGS
-75 KWYPEGRAPFPSPLA
+75 KWYPEGRAPYPSPLA

-96 RTVKGLITQAHPGRH
+96 RTVKGLITQSHPGRR

-124 TAPDAHLSDREQ
+124 TAPDAFLNDREQ
-136 LDADRVLKL
+136 RDAEQVVRL

-151 FKDATRI
+151 FKDSTRV
-158 PPRFSRS
+158 PARFAKN
-165 ILQQQ
+165 ILVQQS
-170 GLILHALK
+170 LILHALK
-178 VVKPASSVPR
+178 VVKPPSGVPR
-188 FGHWVVK
+188 FGHWKVT
-195 EKLGAAAT
+195 EKLGAASA

-216 SARLRVYQ
+216 TARLRVYQ
-224 ADPYLPDAERQAQTL
+224 ADPYQPEEARKAQVN
-239 RIANAYRA
+239 RITNAYRA

-260 RDFFPSDDDKSFIL
+260 RDFFPMDDDKSFIL

-284 TVHMARPQL
+284 TVHLARPQL
-293 ALTLDQKWRVAKDLL
+293 ALTLDQKWRVSKDLL
-308 AALVHAHQ
+308 AALAHSHQ
-316 HAVVHRN
+316 HGVLHRN
-323 LTPGAVL
+323 LTPGAIL
-330 VGQDGT
+330 IGQDGT
-336 TRLTDFDFAKPSVNR
+336 TRLTDFDFAKPGVDR
-351 SQTIA
+351 SLTIA
-356 ADIVE
+356 EDIVD
-361 LVDKAYVAP
+361 LVEKAYVAP

-382 SDIFSAGVILYELFT
+382 SDVFSAGVIIYELFT
-397 GERPFAG
+397 GEKPFAG
-404 EPTTVWDREGE
+404 EPTTVWDRVGE
-415 FLHKPSALRPELNA
+415 FLNKPSVLRPELNT
-429 AFDAWLQ
+429 AFDVWLQ
-436 SLCAFDVAQRPGAV
+436 SLCAFDEQQRPAAA

-456 QTLLQ
+456 NALLQ
-461 PVPVAA
+461 PPVQAVEPVAPA
-467 DQPQARPSEP
+467 PAEAVEP
-477 AKPEREPETTAPEP
+477 AVADDQT
-491 IDYLNLSAGHRLTHK
+491 DYLNLAAGHRLTHK
-506 FIVEKKLGRGS
+506 FIVERKLGRGS

-575 DRGIPF
+575 GRDIPF

-595 IRDHMLSPEDALE
+595 IHDRLLSPEDALE
-608 LGKQAIDGLAHLHAQ
+608 LAKQVIEGLVHLHAQ

-652 ADDKES
+652 ADDRES

-676 PHNGERADRDL
+676 AHNGERADRDL
-687 YALGLTLYEALT
+687 YALGLTVYEALT
-699 WRYPWDTAEPPI
+699 SRYPWDTAEPPV
-711 NKPAPDPREFSGF
+711 NKPAPDPRALSGF
-724 ADLAPELV
+724 SDLAPELV
-732 SVVLKAIAPRR
+732 NVVLKSIAPRR
-743 AERYHA
+743 AERFA
-749 AADFRDA
+749 TATDFRDA
-756 LAEVRHARRIQTVS
+756 LAEVRHARRVQTVS
-770 VAAMSAAARS
+770 LAAMASAAGSS
-780 GQAALAESAPNSN
+780 GLLLTQSAPNSN

-803 SQSSRSNAGTRGM
+803 SQSRRSNAGTRGM
-816 DALGHAA
+816 DALGFST
-823 YVETELD
+823 YVETALD
-830 RKLLPAVLQGE
+830 RELLPAVLAGE

-869 GGAAHRGL
+869 GGIANRAL
-877 PNGSE
+877 ANGSE
-882 LSLAG
+882 LTLDG
-887 QRFLINYDGS
+887 KRYLINYDGS

-913 APFRGEDAK
+913 SPFTGEDTATWK
-922 AWTPQEIRLI
+922 PSETRMI

-942 LTTHERD
+942 LATHERD
-949 FAALTALVRR
+949 FPALTALVHR
-959 AFANGEAE
+959 AFSTGEVE
-967 SGVALVNLN
+967 SGVAVVNLN
-976 LRSVVAEAEGGSILE
+976 LRSVVAQAEGGSILE
-991 RTLNTMV
+991 RTLLSIV
-998 QPSHWSACERC
+998 QAKNWAACEGC

-1019 NARSFQDEI
+1019 NARSFQDET
-1028 AGLRLRERLKTLYTM
+1028 AGARLLERLKTLYTM

-1060 LSFMLIGNRDC
+1060 LSFMLIGNRGC
-1071 AEIHAVYAAGRY
+1071 NEIHALYAAGKH
-1083 DEVANSYYFN
+1083 DEVARSYYFN
-1093 SWMGGGRPTSDR
+1093 SWMGGDQPNADR
-1105 LLALLGELDVGR
+1105 LIAQLRELDVGR
-1117 QEDPRFDR
+1117 LEDPRFDR

-1139 FERRGRFDFEVFKR
+1139 FERRGQFDFEVLKR
-1153 LFAELP
+1153 LFGELP
-1159 RGVSESTVRQRARRH
+1159 RGVSESSVRLRADKH
-1174 RAYVAMAR
+1174 REYVAMAR

-1187 ERRDASWETMLPYRS
+1187 ERRDSSWEKMLPYRS

-1209 VRGKASLDA
+1209 VRGEAPIDA
-1218 LTGEILYAINRGEG
+1218 LTKEILHAINRGEG
-1232 LQRPERLGQSLA
+1232 LQRPERLGASLA
-1244 LQLRQVDHGT
+1244 LQLRQVEHGT
-1254 IRSYRLFPV
+1254 VRSYRLFPV
-1263 EGFDLQ
+1263 EGFSLM

-1284 TGLLLR
+1284 TGLLLQ
-1290 FQGQGAG
+1290 FKGQGVG
-1297 ATVSELSINLDVF
+1297 AISSELIINLDVF
-1310 EMLMR
+1310 EMLVR

-1332 CLGVFKNSLNAQPYS
+1332 CLGVFKNSLNAQPYR

-1372 LLQGAAEGQR
+1372 LLQGTMATEHLQEAANKESIR
-1382 GQALVQDMEGQ
+1382 GN

>member
-1 MAKVIPVGQPV
+1 MAKVIPIGQPV

-30 YTLLH
+30 YVLLH

-40 RQGERFEIDLALL
+40 RQGERFEIDIALL

-62 VKGTRGSIDVYGS
+62 VKGTRGTIDVHGH
-75 KWYPEGRAPFPSPLA
+75 KWYPEGRAPYPSPLG
-90 KLRGHA
+90 KLQGHA

-111 ELDDIYVDAAILL
+111 ELDSIYVTAAILL
-124 TAPDAHLSDREQ
+124 TAPDAHLNDREQ
-136 LDADRVLKL
+136 RDAERVVKL

-151 FKDATRI
+151 FKDASRV
-158 PPRFSRS
+158 PPRFSRN
-165 ILQQQ
+165 ILLQQA
-170 GLILHALK
+170 LILHALK
-178 VVKPASSVPR
+178 VVKPASTVLR
-188 FGHWVVK
+188 FGHWEVK
-195 EKLGAAAT
+195 DKLGAAQT
-203 YTEYRAENAFAGG
+203 YTEFRAENAFAGG
-216 SARLRVYQ
+216 TARLRVYQ
-224 ADPYLPDAERQAQTL
+224 ADPYLPEAERQAQTN

-260 RDFFPSDDDKSFIL
+260 RDFFPTDDDKSFIL

-308 AALVHAHQ
+308 AALAHAHQ
-316 HAVVHRN
+316 HGVVHRN

-330 VGQDGT
+330 IGQDGT
-336 TRLTDFDFAKPSVNR
+336 TRITDFDFARPSVDR
-351 SQTIA
+351 SLTIA
-356 ADIVE
+356 ADIVD
-361 LVDKAYVAP
+361 LVEKAYVAP
-370 EAFREPGAATAA
+370 EAFREPSAASAA
-382 SDIFSAGVILYELFT
+382 SDIFSTGVILYELFT

-404 EPTTVWDREGE
+404 EPTTVWDRGGE
-415 FLHKPSALRPELNA
+415 FLNKPSALRPELNE

-436 SLCAFDVAQRPGAV
+436 SLCAFDEQQRPTAA
-450 AALASL
+450 AALAGLNS
-456 QTLLQ
+456 LLQ
-461 PVPVAA
+461 PMAA
-467 DQPQARPSEP
+467 YSAAAAERAAPGVEGSSAEQA
-477 AKPEREPETTAPEP
+477 
-491 IDYLNLSAGHRLTHK
+491 DYLNLPAGHCLTHK

-575 DRGIPF
+575 GRDIPF

-595 IRDHMLSPEDALE
+595 IQQRLLSPEDALE
-608 LGKQAIDGLAHLHAQ
+608 LGKQVIEGLVHLHAQ

-652 ADDKES
+652 ADDKQS

-699 WRYPWDTAEPPI
+699 ARYPWDTAEPPI
-711 NKPAPDPREFSGF
+711 SKPAPDPRELSGF
-724 ADLAPELV
+724 ADLSPELV
-732 SVVLKAIAPRR
+732 NVVLKAIAPRR
-743 AERYHA
+743 AERFGSA
-749 AADFRDA
+749 IEFRDA
-756 LAEVRHARRIQTVS
+756 LAEVRHARRIQTLS
-770 VAAMSAAARS
+770 LAAVARAASS
-780 GQAALAESAPNSN
+780 GQATLAVSAPNTN

-803 SQSSRSNAGTRGM
+803 SQSRRSNAGTRGM
-816 DALGHAA
+816 DALGFSA
-823 YVETELD
+823 YVDTDLD

-851 GDGKTAFLQRLEK
+851 GDGKTAFLQRLER

-869 GGAAHRGL
+869 GGSIDRGL
-877 PNGSE
+877 PNGSA
-882 LSLAG
+882 LSLG
-887 QRFLINYDGS
+887 GRRYLINYDGS

-913 APFRGEDAK
+913 APFKGGDTG
-922 AWTPQEIRLI
+922 AWRPQETRLI

-942 LTTHERD
+942 LATFERD
-949 FAALTALVRR
+949 FPALTALVRR
-959 AFANGEAE
+959 AFSTGEAE
-967 SGVALVNLN
+967 SGVAVVNLN
-976 LRSVVAEAEGGSILE
+976 LRSVVAEVEGGSILE
-991 RTLNTMV
+991 RTLRTIV
-998 QPSHWSACERC
+998 QPAHWSACEDC
-1009 DLKDSCYALH
+1009 DLKHSCYALH

-1028 AGLRLRERLKTLYTM
+1028 GGPRLLERLKTLYTM

-1071 AEIHAVYAAGRY
+1071 AEIHALYAAGRH
-1083 DEVANSYYFN
+1083 DEVARSYYFN
-1093 SWMGGGRPTSDR
+1093 SWMGGGLPTSDR
-1105 LLALLGELDVGR
+1105 LLSLLSELDVGK

-1133 DRALFR
+1133 DRVLFR
-1139 FERRGRFDFEVFKR
+1139 FERRGQFDFEVFKR

-1159 RGVSESTVRQRARRH
+1159 RGVSESSVRQRARRH
-1174 RAYVAMAR
+1174 REYVAMAR

-1187 ERRDASWETMLPYRS
+1187 ERRDAGWEKMLPYRS
-1202 AKRMVEI
+1202 AKRLVEI
-1209 VRGKASLDA
+1209 VRGETSIEA
-1218 LTGEILYAINRGEG
+1218 LTGEILHAINRGEG
-1232 LQRPERLGQSLA
+1232 LQRPERLGHSLA
-1244 LQLRQVDHGT
+1244 LQLRQVEHGT
-1254 IRSYRLFPV
+1254 VRSYRLFPL
-1263 EGFDLQ
+1263 EGFSLR

-1274 AKARFVEHLP
+1274 SKARFVEHLP
-1284 TGLLLR
+1284 TGLMLR
-1290 FQGQGAG
+1290 FEGQGAG
-1297 ATVSELSINLDVF
+1297 GTTSELSINLDVF

-1332 CLGVFKNSLNAQPYS
+1332 CLGVFKNSLSAQPYR

-1372 LLQGAAEGQR
+1372 LLQDTRVRREEAV
-1382 GQALVQDMEGQ
+1382 VQGSGEN

>member
-1 MAKVIPVGQPV
+1 MAKVIPIGQPV

-17 AAIAHL
+17 SAIAYL

-40 RQGERFEIDLALL
+40 RQGERFEIDIALL

-62 VKGTRGSIDVYGS
+62 VKGTRGTIDVYGN
-75 KWYPEGRAPFPSPLA
+75 KWYPEGRAPYPSPLG

-96 RTVKGLITQAHPGRH
+96 RTVKGLVTQAHPGRN
-111 ELDDIYVDAAILL
+111 ELNDIYVDAAILL
-124 TAPDAHLSDREQ
+124 TAPDAHLIDREQ
-136 LDADRVLKL
+136 LDSDRVVKL

-158 PPRFSRS
+158 PARFSKN

-178 VVKPASSVPR
+178 VVKPASAVQR
-188 FGHWVVK
+188 FGHWEVK
-195 EKLGAAAT
+195 EKLGAAQA
-203 YTEYRAENAFAGG
+203 YSEFRAENAFAGG
-216 SARLRVYQ
+216 TARLRVYQ
-224 ADPYLPDAERQAQTL
+224 ADPYQPEDVRKAQVN

-260 RDFFPSDDDKSFIL
+260 RDFFPSDDDRSFIL

-308 AALVHAHQ
+308 AALAHAHQ
-316 HAVVHRN
+316 HGVVHRN
-323 LTPGAVL
+323 LTPGAIL
-330 VGQDGT
+330 IGQDGT
-336 TRLTDFDFAKPSVNR
+336 TRITDFDFAKPGENR
-351 SQTIA
+351 SLSIA
-356 ADIVE
+356 ADIVD
-361 LVDKAYVAP
+361 LVEKAYVSP
-370 EAFREPGAATAA
+370 EAFREPGAASSA
-382 SDIFSAGVILYELFT
+382 SDIFSAGVIIYELFT

-404 EPTTVWDREGE
+404 EPTTVWDRVGE
-415 FLHKPSALRPELNA
+415 FLNKPSTLRPELND
-429 AFDAWLQ
+429 AFDVWLQ
-436 SLCAFDVAQRPGAV
+436 SLCAFDEHKRPPAPNAL
-450 AALASL
+450 AALNA
-456 QTLLQ
+456 LLQ
-461 PVPVAA
+461 PAALQVAVPVEVSDFEPNQVSD
-467 DQPQARPSEP
+467 DQA
-477 AKPEREPETTAPEP
+477 
-491 IDYLNLSAGHRLTHK
+491 DYLNLPAGYRLTRK
-506 FIVEKKLGRGS
+506 FIIEKKLGRGS

-544 TLERLKKEYRHL
+544 TLDRLKQEYRHL
-556 VQIPEHPH
+556 VHIPEHPH

-575 DRGIPF
+575 GRDIPF
-581 LVFEYVEGADVGDM
+581 LVFEYVEGSDVGDM
-595 IRDHMLSPEDALE
+595 IQERLLSPEDVLE
-608 LGKQAIDGLAHLHAQ
+608 LGKQVIEGLVHLHAN

-676 PHNGERADRDL
+676 PYNGERADRDL
-687 YALGLTLYEALT
+687 YAMGLTLYEALT
-699 WRYPWDTAEPPI
+699 SRYPWDTTEPPI
-711 NKPAPDPREFSGF
+711 NKPAPDPRELSGF
-724 ADLAPELV
+724 SDLAPELV

-743 AERYHA
+743 AERFA
-749 AADFRDA
+749 TATDFRGA
-756 LAEVRHARRIQTVS
+756 LAEVRHARRIQAVS
-770 VAAMSAAARS
+770 LATMAAGSS
-780 GQAALAESAPNSN
+780 QGVLAKSAPNSN

-803 SQSSRSNAGTRGM
+803 SQSHRSNAGTRGM
-816 DALGHAA
+816 DALGFSA
-823 YVETELD
+823 YVDTALD
-830 RKLLPAVLQGE
+830 RVLLPAVLSGE

-864 EVEAR
+864 EVEVL
-869 GGAAHRGL
+869 GGSANRGL

-882 LSLAG
+882 LALG
-887 QRFLINYDGS
+887 GKRYLINYDGS

-913 APFRGEDAK
+913 SPFKGSDART
-922 AWTPQEIRLI
+922 WTPKETRLI

-942 LTTHERD
+942 LATHEQD
-949 FAALTALVRR
+949 FSELTALVRR
-959 AFANGEAE
+959 AFSSGETE
-967 SGVALVNLN
+967 SGVAVVNLN
-976 LRSVVAEAEGGSILE
+976 LRSVVADAEGGSILE
-991 RTLNTMV
+991 RTMQSIV
-998 QPSHWSACERC
+998 QPKNWSACESC
-1009 DLKDSCYALH
+1009 DLKNSCYALH

-1028 AGLRLRERLKTLYTM
+1028 AGPRLLERLKTLYTM

-1071 AEIHAVYAAGRY
+1071 GEIHALYMAGKH
-1083 DEVANSYYFN
+1083 DEVARSYYFN
-1093 SWMGGGRPTSDR
+1093 SWMGGGQPTSDR
-1105 LLALLGELDVGR
+1105 LLTLLGELDVGK

-1139 FERRGRFDFEVFKR
+1139 FERRGQFDFEVLKR
-1153 LFAELP
+1153 LFGDLP
-1159 RGVSESTVRQRARRH
+1159 RGWADVSVRQRARKH
-1174 RAYVAMAR
+1174 REYVTMAR

-1187 ERRDASWETMLPYRS
+1187 ERRDASWEKMLPYRS

-1209 VRGKASLDA
+1209 VRGETSIDA
-1218 LTGEILYAINRGEG
+1218 LISEILHAINRGEG
-1232 LQRPERLGQSLA
+1232 LQRPERLGTSLA
-1244 LQLRQVDHGT
+1244 LQLRQVEHGT
-1254 IRSYRLFPV
+1254 VRSYRLFPA
-1263 EGFDLQ
+1263 EGFGLQ

-1274 AKARFVEHLP
+1274 ANARFVEHLP
-1284 TGLLLR
+1284 TGVLLK
-1290 FQGQGAG
+1290 FQGQGFG
-1297 ATVSELSINLDVF
+1297 AISSELIINLDVF
-1310 EMLMR
+1310 EMLVR

-1332 CLGVFKNSLNAQPYS
+1332 CLGVFKNSLNAQPYR

-1372 LLQGAAEGQR
+1372 LLQGAATSEHKAEALAQGFR
-1382 GQALVQDMEGQ
+1382 GN

>member
-17 AAIAHL
+17 SAIAYL

-30 YTLLH
+30 FVLLH

-40 RQGERFEIDLALL
+40 RQGERFEIDIALL

-62 VKGTRGSIDVYGS
+62 VKGTRGTIDVYGN
-75 KWYPEGRAPFPSPLA
+75 KWYPEARAPYPSPLG

-96 RTVKGLITQAHPGRH
+96 RTVKGLVTRANPGRH

-124 TAPDAHLSDREQ
+124 TAPDAHLNDRAEVDEKQ
-136 LDADRVLKL
+136 VVKL
-145 KDAERY
+145 KDAERR
-151 FKDATRI
+151 FKDASRI
-158 PPRFSRS
+158 PARFSKN
-165 ILQQQ
+165 ILPQQS
-170 GLILHALK
+170 LILRALN
-178 VVKPASSVPR
+178 VVKPAPAVQR
-188 FGHWVVK
+188 FGHWEVK
-195 EKLGAAAT
+195 EKLGAADA
-203 YTEYRAENAFAGG
+203 YTEFRAENAFAGG
-216 SARLRVYQ
+216 TARLRVYQ
-224 ADPYLPDAERQAQTL
+224 ADPYQSEEVRKAQVN

-247 LSKLPLHPNIVAA
+247 LSKLPPHPNIVAA
-260 RDFFPSDDDKSFIL
+260 RDFFPTDDDKSFIL

-308 AALVHAHQ
+308 AALAHAH
-316 HAVVHRN
+316 HYGVVHRN
-323 LTPGAVL
+323 LTPGAIL
-330 VGQDGT
+330 IGQDGT
-336 TRLTDFDFAKPSVNR
+336 TRITDFDFAKPGVDR
-351 SQTIA
+351 SLTIA
-356 ADIVE
+356 TDIVD
-361 LVDKAYVAP
+361 LVEKAYVAP
-370 EAFREPGAATAA
+370 EAFREPGAASAA
-382 SDIFSAGVILYELFT
+382 SDLFSAGVILYELFT

-404 EPTTVWDREGE
+404 EPTTVWDRVGE
-415 FLHKPSALRPELNA
+415 FLNKPSVLRPELNG

-436 SLCAFDVAQRPGAV
+436 SLCAFDEPQRPTAS
-450 AALASL
+450 AALAALSG
-456 QTLLQ
+456 LLQ
-461 PVPVAA
+461 PLAEFEAGPIAT
-467 DQPQARPSEP
+467 P
-477 AKPEREPETTAPEP
+477 KPEPVEVEETGA
-491 IDYLNLSAGHRLTHK
+491 DYLNLAAGYRLTHK
-506 FIVEKKLGRGS
+506 FIVEKRLGRGS

-556 VQIPEHPH
+556 VHIPEHPH

-575 DRGIPF
+575 GRDIPF

-595 IRDHMLSPEDALE
+595 IQDRLLSPEDALE
-608 LGKQAIDGLAHLHAQ
+608 LGKQVIEGLVHLHAQ

-699 WRYPWDTAEPPI
+699 SRYPWDTKEPPI
-711 NKPAPDPREFSGF
+711 NRPAPDPRELSGF

-732 SVVLKAIAPRR
+732 NVVLKAISPRR
-743 AERYHA
+743 AERYDTA
-749 AADFRDA
+749 LDFRNA

-770 VAAMSAAARS
+770 LAAMAAS
-780 GQAALAESAPNSN
+780 NGQPVLAESAPNSN

-803 SQSSRSNAGTRGM
+803 SQSRRSNAGTRGM
-816 DALGHAA
+816 DALGFSA
-823 YVETELD
+823 YVDTALD
-830 RKLLPAVLQGE
+830 RALLPAVLQGE

-864 EVEAR
+864 EVENR
-869 GGAAHRGL
+869 GGSVNRGL
-877 PNGSE
+877 VNGSE
-882 LSLAG
+882 LSLDG
-887 QRFLINYDGS
+887 KRYLINYDGS

-913 APFRGEDAK
+913 APFTGSDAEK
-922 AWTPQEIRLI
+922 WKPQETRLI

-942 LTTHERD
+942 LATHERD
-949 FAALTALVRR
+949 FHALTDLVRR
-959 AFANGEAE
+959 AFSTGEAE
-967 SGVALVNLN
+967 SGVAVVNLN
-976 LRSVVAEAEGGSILE
+976 LRSVVADAESGSILE
-991 RTLNTMV
+991 RTLRSIVRSENWV
-998 QPSHWSACERC
+998 ACEQC

-1028 AGLRLRERLKTLYTM
+1028 AGPRLLERLKTLYTM

-1060 LSFMLIGNRDC
+1060 ISFMLIGNRDC
-1071 AEIHAVYAAGRY
+1071 GEIHSLYAAGKH
-1083 DEVANSYYFN
+1083 DEVARSFYFN
-1093 SWMGGGRPTSDR
+1093 SWMGGGQVTSDR
-1105 LLALLGELDVGR
+1105 LLTLLSGLDVGK

-1133 DRALFR
+1133 DRVLFR
-1139 FERRGRFDFEVFKR
+1139 FERRGQFDFEVFKR
-1153 LFAELP
+1153 LFGDLP
-1159 RGVSESTVRQRARRH
+1159 RGLSDSSVRQRAHKH
-1174 RAYVAMAR
+1174 REYVAMAR

-1187 ERRDASWETMLPYRS
+1187 ERRDTSWEKMLPYRS

-1209 VRGKASLDA
+1209 VRGAMPIDE
-1218 LTGEILYAINRGEG
+1218 LTSDILHAINRGEG
-1232 LQRPERLGQSLA
+1232 LQRPERLGASLA
-1244 LQLRQVDHGT
+1244 LQLRQVEHGT
-1254 IRSYRLFPV
+1254 VRSYRLFPV
-1263 EGFDLQ
+1263 DGFGLQ

-1284 TGLLLR
+1284 TGLLLK

-1297 ATVSELSINLDVF
+1297 AVTSELIINLDVF
-1310 EMLMR
+1310 EMLVR

-1332 CLGVFKNSLNAQPYS
+1332 CLGVFKNSLNAQPYR

-1372 LLQGAAEGQR
+1372 LLQGSVLGTRQEEAVENGVR
-1382 GQALVQDMEGQ
+1382 GN

>member
-17 AAIAHL
+17 SAIAYL
-23 RDRLPDS
+23 RDRLPES
-30 YTLLH
+30 FVLLH

-40 RQGERFEIDLALL
+40 RQGERFEIDIALL

-62 VKGTRGSIDVYGS
+62 VKGTRGTIDVYGN
-75 KWYPEGRAPFPSPLA
+75 KWYPEGRAPYPSPLG

-96 RTVKGLITQAHPGRH
+96 RTVKGLVTQANPGRN
-111 ELDDIYVDAAILL
+111 ELDGIYVDAAILL
-124 TAPDAHLSDREQ
+124 TAPDAHLNDREQ
-136 LDADRVLKL
+136 LDADRVVKL

-158 PPRFSRS
+158 PARFSKN

-178 VVKPASSVPR
+178 VVKPASVVQR
-188 FGHWVVK
+188 FGHWQVK
-195 EKLGAAAT
+195 EKLGAAEA
-203 YTEYRAENAFAGG
+203 YTEFRAENAFAGG
-216 SARLRVYQ
+216 TARLRVYQ
-224 ADPYLPDAERQAQTL
+224 ADPYQPEDVRKAQVN

-260 RDFFPSDDDKSFIL
+260 RDFFPTDDDKSFIL

-308 AALVHAHQ
+308 AALAHAH
-316 HAVVHRN
+316 HHGVVHRN
-323 LTPGAVL
+323 LTPGAIL
-330 VGQDGT
+330 IGQDGT
-336 TRLTDFDFAKPSVNR
+336 TRITDFDFAKPGVDR
-351 SQTIA
+351 SLTIA
-356 ADIVE
+356 TDIVD
-361 LVDKAYVAP
+361 LVEKAYVAP
-370 EAFREPGAATAA
+370 EAFREPGAASSA

-404 EPTTVWDREGE
+404 EPTTVWDRVGE
-415 FLHKPSALRPELNA
+415 FLNKPSALRPELNE

-436 SLCAFDVAQRPGAV
+436 SLCAFDEHQRLTAS
-450 AALASL
+450 AALAALSA
-456 QTLLQ
+456 LLQ
-461 PVPVAA
+461 PVAQVAN
-467 DQPQARPSEP
+467 QPAEAP
-477 AKPEREPETTAPEP
+477 KPEVFEVDDAQT
-491 IDYLNLSAGHRLTHK
+491 DYLNLVAGHRLTHK

-556 VQIPEHPH
+556 VHIPEHPH

-575 DRGIPF
+575 GRDIPF

-595 IRDHMLSPEDALE
+595 IHDRLLSPEDALE
-608 LGKQAIDGLAHLHAQ
+608 LGKQVIEGLVHLHAQ

-699 WRYPWDTAEPPI
+699 ARYPWDTTEPPI
-711 NKPAPDPREFSGF
+711 NKPAPDPRELSGF

-732 SVVLKAIAPRR
+732 NVVLKAIAPRR
-743 AERYHA
+743 AERFHTA
-749 AADFRDA
+749 VDFRDA
-756 LAEVRHARRIQTVS
+756 LAEVRHARRVQTVS
-770 VAAMSAAARS
+770 LAAMVTVVSS
-780 GQAALAESAPNSN
+780 GQPALAESAPNSN

-803 SQSSRSNAGTRGM
+803 SQSRRSNAGTRGM
-816 DALGHAA
+816 DALGFSA
-823 YVETELD
+823 YVDTALD
-830 RKLLPAVLQGE
+830 RALLPAVLQGE

-869 GGAAHRGL
+869 GGSVNRGL
-877 PNGSE
+877 ANGSE
-882 LSLAG
+882 LSLEG
-887 QRFLINYDGS
+887 KRYLINYDGS

-913 APFRGEDAK
+913 APFKGNDA
-922 AWTPQEIRLI
+922 ASWRPQETRLI

-942 LTTHERD
+942 LAAHERD
-949 FAALTALVRR
+949 FPALTALVRR
-959 AFANGEAE
+959 AFATGEAE
-967 SGVALVNLN
+967 SGVAVVNLN
-976 LRSVVAEAEGGSILE
+976 LRSVVADDASNAEGGSILE
-991 RTLNTMV
+991 RTLRSIVRPEN
-998 QPSHWSACERC
+998 WAACEQC

-1028 AGLRLRERLKTLYTM
+1028 AGPRLLERLKMLYTM

-1071 AEIHAVYAAGRY
+1071 GEIHALYASGKH
-1083 DEVANSYYFN
+1083 DDVARSFYFN
-1093 SWMGGGRPTSDR
+1093 SWMGGGQATSDR
-1105 LLALLGELDVGR
+1105 LLTLLSDLDVGK

-1139 FERRGRFDFEVFKR
+1139 FERRGQFDFEVLKR
-1153 LFAELP
+1153 LFGDLP
-1159 RGVSESTVRQRARRH
+1159 RGVSDSSVRH
-1174 RAYVAMAR
+1174 RARKHREYVAMAR

-1187 ERRDASWETMLPYRS
+1187 ERRDASWEKMLPYRS

-1209 VRGKASLDA
+1209 VRGEMPIDE
-1218 LTGEILYAINRGEG
+1218 LTSEILHAINRGEG
-1232 LQRPERLGQSLA
+1232 LQRPERIGASLA
-1244 LQLRQVDHGT
+1244 LQLRQVEHGT
-1254 IRSYRLFPV
+1254 VRSYRLFPV
-1263 EGFDLQ
+1263 EGFGLQ

-1284 TGLLLR
+1284 TGLLLKY
-1290 FQGQGAG
+1290 QGQGAG
-1297 ATVSELSINLDVF
+1297 AISSELIINLDVF
-1310 EMLMR
+1310 EMLVR

-1332 CLGVFKNSLNAQPYS
+1332 CLGVFKNSLNAQPYR

-1360 LARHDDGRVEMR
+1360 LARLDDGRVEMR
-1372 LLQGAAEGQR
+1372 LLHGPVKGARQEEAAESGAR
-1382 GQALVQDMEGQ
+1382 GN

>member
-17 AAIAHL
+17 SAIAYL

-30 YTLLH
+30 FVLLH

-40 RQGERFEIDLALL
+40 RQGERFEIDIALL
-53 TPHALYLID
+53 TPHSLYLID
-62 VKGTRGSIDVYGS
+62 VKGTRGTIDVYGN
-75 KWYPEGRAPFPSPLA
+75 KWYPEGRAPYPSPLG

-96 RTVKGLITQAHPGRH
+96 RTVKGLVTQANPGRH

-124 TAPDAHLSDREQ
+124 TAPDAHLNDREQ
-136 LDADRVLKL
+136 LDADRVVKL

-158 PPRFSRS
+158 PARFSKS

-178 VVKPASSVPR
+178 VVKPASAVQR
-188 FGHWVVK
+188 FGHWQVK
-195 EKLGAAAT
+195 EKLGAAEA
-203 YTEYRAENAFAGG
+203 YTEFRAENVFAGG
-216 SARLRVYQ
+216 TARLRVYQ
-224 ADPYLPDAERQAQTL
+224 ADPYQPEDVRKAQVN

-260 RDFFPSDDDKSFIL
+260 RDFFPTDDDKSFIL

-308 AALVHAHQ
+308 AALTHAH
-316 HAVVHRN
+316 HHGVVHRN
-323 LTPGAVL
+323 LTPGAIL
-330 VGQDGT
+330 IGQDGT
-336 TRLTDFDFAKPSVNR
+336 TRVTDFDFAKPGVDR
-351 SQTIA
+351 SLTIA
-356 ADIVE
+356 TDIVD
-361 LVDKAYVAP
+361 LVEKAYVAP
-370 EAFREPGAATAA
+370 EAYREPGAASTA
-382 SDIFSAGVILYELFT
+382 SDMFSAGVILYELFT

-404 EPTTVWDREGE
+404 EPTTVWDRAGE
-415 FLHKPSALRPELNA
+415 FMNKPSALRPELNET
-429 AFDAWLQ
+429 FDDWLQ
-436 SLCAFDVAQRPGAV
+436 SLCAFDEHKRPTASTAF
-450 AALASL
+450 AALNA
-456 QTLLQ
+456 LLQ
-461 PVPVAA
+461 PVSQSAVA
-467 DQPQARPSEP
+467 
-477 AKPEREPETTAPEP
+477 TVGVPEP
-491 IDYLNLSAGHRLTHK
+491 VVNGSAENQADYLNLAPGYRLTNK
-506 FIVEKKLGRGS
+506 FIIEKRLGRGS

-544 TLERLKKEYRHL
+544 TLERLKKEYRNL
-556 VQIPEHPH
+556 VSIPEHPH

-570 ADVIP
+570 GDVIP
-575 DRGIPF
+575 GSNIPY
-581 LVFEYVEGADVGDM
+581 LVFEYVEGSDVGDM
-595 IRDHMLSPEDALE
+595 IQDRLLSPEDALE
-608 LGKQAIDGLAHLHAQ
+608 LGKQVIEGLVHLHAQ

-652 ADDKES
+652 ADDKDS

-663 RRYLPPDFDPEVI
+663 RRYLPPDFDPEII

-699 WRYPWDTAEPPI
+699 SRYPWDTTEPPI
-711 NKPAPDPREFSGF
+711 NRPAPDLRELSGF

-732 SVVLKAIAPRR
+732 NVVLKAIAPRR
-743 AERYHA
+743 AERYHTA
-749 AADFRDA
+749 IDFRDA

-770 VAAMSAAARS
+770 LTAMVTAASS
-780 GQAALAESAPNSN
+780 GQAVLSESAPNSN

-803 SQSSRSNAGTRGM
+803 SQSRRSNAGTRGM
-816 DALGHAA
+816 DALGFSA
-823 YVETELD
+823 YVDTALD
-830 RKLLPAVLQGE
+830 RALLPAVLQGE

-869 GGAAHRGL
+869 GGAANRGL

-882 LSLAG
+882 LTLAG
-887 QRFLINYDGS
+887 KRYLINYDGS

-913 APFRGEDAK
+913 APFKGRDAS
-922 AWTPQEIRLI
+922 AWKPKETRLI

-942 LTTHERD
+942 LATHERD
-949 FAALTALVRR
+949 FSALTALVRR
-959 AFANGEAE
+959 AFSSGETE
-967 SGVALVNLN
+967 SGVAVVNLN
-976 LRSVVAEAEGGSILE
+976 LRSVVADAEGGSILE
-991 RTLNTMV
+991 RTLRSIV
-998 QPSHWSACERC
+998 QPQNWSACEQC

-1028 AGLRLRERLKTLYTM
+1028 AGPRLLERLKTLYTM

-1071 AEIHAVYAAGRY
+1071 GAIHVLYAAGRH
-1083 DEVANSYYFN
+1083 DEVARSFYFN
-1093 SWMGGGRPTSDR
+1093 SWMGGGHVTSDR
-1105 LLALLGELDVGR
+1105 LLTLLSDLDVGK

-1133 DRALFR
+1133 DRALFG
-1139 FERRGRFDFEVFKR
+1139 FERRGQFDFEVMKR
-1153 LFAELP
+1153 LFGELP
-1159 RGVSESTVRQRARRH
+1159 RGVADLSVRH
-1174 RAYVAMAR
+1174 RARKHREYVAMAR

-1187 ERRDASWETMLPYRS
+1187 ERRDASWEKMLPYRS

-1209 VRGKASLDA
+1209 VRGATPIA
-1218 LTGEILYAINRGEG
+1218 ELTSEILHAINRGEG
-1232 LQRPERLGQSLA
+1232 LQQPERLGASLA
-1244 LQLRQVDHGT
+1244 LQLRQVEHGT
-1254 IRSYRLFPV
+1254 VHSYRLFPV
-1263 EGFDLQ
+1263 EGFGLQ

-1284 TGLLLR
+1284 TGLLLK
-1290 FQGQGAG
+1290 FEGQGAG
-1297 ATVSELSINLDVF
+1297 SITSELIINLDVF
-1310 EMLMR
+1310 EMLVR

-1332 CLGVFKNSLNAQPYS
+1332 CLGVFKNSLNAQPYR
-1347 EILLTTTGHDFYR
+1347 EILLTTSGHDFYR

-1372 LLQGAAEGQR
+1372 LLQGLVTGVRQEEAIEQNVR
-1382 GQALVQDMEGQ
+1382 GN

>member
-17 AAIAHL
+17 SAIAYL

-30 YTLLH
+30 YILLH

-40 RQGERFEIDLALL
+40 RQGERFEIDIALL

-62 VKGTRGSIDVYGS
+62 VKGTRGTIDVYGN
-75 KWYPEGRAPFPSPLA
+75 KWYPEGRAPYPSPLG

-96 RTVKGLITQAHPGRH
+96 RTVKGLVTQAHPGRH
-111 ELDDIYVDAAILL
+111 ELGDIYVDGAILL
-124 TAPDAHLSDREQ
+124 TAPDAHLNDREQ
-136 LDADRVLKL
+136 LDAGQVVKL

-151 FKDATRI
+151 FRDATTI
-158 PPRFSRS
+158 PARFSKN
-165 ILQQQ
+165 IMQQQ
-170 GLILHALK
+170 ALILHALK
-178 VVKPASSVPR
+178 VVKPASAVQR
-188 FGHWVVK
+188 FGHWEVK
-195 EKLGAAAT
+195 EKLGSAQA
-203 YTEYRAENAFAGG
+203 YTEFRAENAFAGG
-216 SARLRVYQ
+216 TARLRVYQ
-224 ADPYLPDAERQAQTL
+224 ADPYQPEEVRKAQVN

-260 RDFFPSDDDKSFIL
+260 RDFFSTDDDKSFIL

-308 AALVHAHQ
+308 AALAHAHQ
-316 HAVVHRN
+316 NGVVHRN
-323 LTPGAVL
+323 LTPGAIL
-330 VGQDGT
+330 IGQDGT
-336 TRLTDFDFAKPSVNR
+336 TRITDFDFAKPGTDR
-351 SQTIA
+351 SLSIA
-356 ADIVE
+356 DDIVD
-361 LVDKAYVAP
+361 LVEKAYVAP
-370 EAFREPGAATAA
+370 EAFREPGAASAA
-382 SDIFSAGVILYELFT
+382 SDIFSAGVIIYELFT

-404 EPTTVWDREGE
+404 EPTTVWDRAGE
-415 FLHKPSALRPELNA
+415 FLNKPSALRPELNDV
-429 AFDAWLQ
+429 FDIWLQ
-436 SLCAFDVAQRPGAV
+436 SLCAFDEHKRPPAST
-450 AALASL
+450 ALASL
-456 QTLLQ
+456 NSLLQ
-461 PVPVAA
+461 PVAQPAVAPVETPTPEAVEVSD
-467 DQPQARPSEP
+467 DQA
-477 AKPEREPETTAPEP
+477 
-491 IDYLNLSAGHRLTHK
+491 DYLNLAAGYRLTHK
-506 FIVEKKLGRGS
+506 FIIEKKLGRGS

-544 TLERLKKEYRHL
+544 TLDRLKKEYRHL
-556 VQIPEHPH
+556 VHIPEHPH

-575 DRGIPF
+575 GRDIPF
-581 LVFEYVEGADVGDM
+581 LVFEYVEGSDVGDM
-595 IRDHMLSPEDALE
+595 IQERLLSPEDALE
-608 LGKQAIDGLAHLHAQ
+608 LGKQVIEGLVHLHAQ

-699 WRYPWDTAEPPI
+699 SRYPWDTTEPPI
-711 NKPAPDPREFSGF
+711 NKPAPDPRELSGF
-724 ADLAPELV
+724 SDLAPELV
-732 SVVLKAIAPRR
+732 NVVLKAIAPRR
-743 AERYHA
+743 AERYA
-749 AADFRDA
+749 TATDFRDA
-756 LAEVRHARRIQTVS
+756 LTEVRHARRIQTVNL
-770 VAAMSAAARS
+770 AAIASAACS
-780 GQAALAESAPNSN
+780 GNAVLAESAPNSN

-803 SQSSRSNAGTRGM
+803 SQSRRSNAGTRGL
-816 DALGHAA
+816 DALGFSA
-823 YVETELD
+823 YVDTALD
-830 RKLLPAVLQGE
+830 RALLPAVLSGE

-851 GDGKTAFLQRLEK
+851 GDGKTAFLQRMEK
-864 EVEAR
+864 EVEVR
-869 GGAAHRGL
+869 GGLANRGL

-882 LSLAG
+882 LALDG
-887 QRFLINYDGS
+887 KRYLINYDGS

-913 APFRGEDAK
+913 APYKGNDASTWK
-922 AWTPQEIRLI
+922 PNETRLI

-942 LTTHERD
+942 LATHESD
-949 FAALTALVRR
+949 FSALTALVRR
-959 AFANGEAE
+959 AFSTGESE
-967 SGVALVNLN
+967 SGVAVVNLN

-991 RTLNTMV
+991 RTLQSIV
-998 QPSHWSACERC
+998 QTKNWSACEGC
-1009 DLKDSCYALH
+1009 DLKDSCYAVH

-1028 AGLRLRERLKTLYTM
+1028 AGPRLLERLKTLYTM

-1071 AEIHAVYAAGRY
+1071 SEIHALYAAGKH
-1083 DEVANSYYFN
+1083 DEVARSYFFN
-1093 SWMGGGRPTSDR
+1093 SWMGGGQPTSDR
-1105 LLALLGELDVGR
+1105 LLTLLSDLDVGK

-1139 FERRGRFDFEVFKR
+1139 FERRGQFDFEVLKR
-1153 LFAELP
+1153 LFGELP
-1159 RGVSESTVRQRARRH
+1159 RGVSDSTVRQRARKH
-1174 RAYVAMAR
+1174 RDYVAMAR

-1187 ERRDASWETMLPYRS
+1187 ERRDASWEKMLPYRS

-1209 VRGKASLDA
+1209 VRGDASIDS
-1218 LTGEILYAINRGEG
+1218 LTSEILHAINRGEG
-1232 LQRPERLGQSLA
+1232 LQRPERLGASLA
-1244 LQLRQVDHGT
+1244 LQLRQVEHGT
-1254 IRSYRLFPV
+1254 VRSYRLFPV
-1263 EGFDLQ
+1263 EGFGLQ

-1290 FQGQGAG
+1290 FQGQGVG
-1297 ATVSELSINLDVF
+1297 AISSELIINLDVF
-1310 EMLMR
+1310 EMLVR

-1332 CLGVFKNSLNAQPYS
+1332 CLGVFKNSLNAQPYR

-1360 LARHDDGRVEMR
+1360 LARHEDGKVEMR
-1372 LLQGAAEGQR
+1372 LLQGEATGRHKEVAVEPGVR
-1382 GQALVQDMEGQ
+1382 GN